1 MRYHRMDV
9 SPKKERRK
17 DYESRSKKRLTQF
30 VNSLFAVVLVVGLLP
45 TWALS
50 NPQQAYAAPADYTVT
65 ATVDGLDGDT
75 LPVLVGGTDFTPGQ
89 PVNADPVYY
98 TDADGNTPLADLA
111 AQKAKQ
117 GLSLKWTDAET
128 GKDFSWTETPINKS
142 YDVEGSWVQTQCTV
156 TVNANDGG
164 KTAKQEVTVPW
175 GKSYASVKGGAPAT
189 PTYTG
194 WQFLGWYTQDGK
206 QYDFNSKVTESVVV
220 EAKWA
225 VADVTVVPTTNP
237 DVDVDQ
243 TLSGTCWIGATW
255 SWHPAQFA
263 LSNFSG
269 KLAGVS
275 ATGYCADRSAAPA
288 SNVQATYS
296 ATLKS
301 VNVETGEV
309 VYDLYVTPPDA
320 TNGKDRNQYGLIGY
334 QHISAQVTLI
344 KNFGGWIE
352 INKASSNPAISDG
365 NDCYD
370 LAGAEY
376 AVYNSSN
383 QAVAKLTTDENGYA
397 KSGLLPAGDYTIK
410 ELKAPKGYALDEEG
424 HQVRVTSGQ
433 TTTSNLVDKPQSDPV
448 GTLLGKYDGE
458 KTYNGEKNLPLGSAS
473 LYGAQ
478 YSVEYYD
485 GYYDSVADAEASGNP
500 TRKWVLQTD
509 EDGYVNLRYAD
520 QSFEVHDA
528 NGNVTA
534 TLPYKVSGDDFY
546 RAANGAISLPLG
558 TAVIKEIKAPK
569 GYNLPKPFGMDQS
582 FVRQITVDGNIDV
595 VHSYNAPE
603 QAEPVFRSD
612 LEFTKA
618 ASDDSHSLA
627 GVPFK
632 ITSKTTG
639 ESHVIVTDE
648 NGKAS
653 TKASWNKHTQDTN
666 GNDWIMSEDVEGIQG
681 FVAKLLDAAKVLD
694 PTCGVWFGQYTDGD
708 ETKITDPD
716 DERGALPYDEYI
728 LEELPCDANTGYQ
741 LIKKDFTVSR
751 DNSFNADNTVNLG
764 TLTDQDVSISTQ
776 AYDKAD
782 GDQEVVAEPDVTV
795 VDKVSCDNLQK
806 GTEYIIN
813 GTLMDKATGKPY
825 VDAAGNEVHGSVTF
839 TAKSQ
844 EQDAYVE
851 FSFDGSNLMDST
863 ELVVFEDLATTE
875 SPDRIL
881 ADHKELSDLGQT
893 VTVKPPVIGTIA
905 TDGIDN
911 DKQVVKDTEMVVTD
925 TVAYYGL
932 TPGKQYTLKGEL
944 MDKAT
949 GAVLKDAAGNPVTA
963 EKQFTP
969 NATAGTVE
977 LQFSFDGSNLKKDQN
992 LVAFEHVLTKD
1003 KEIATHAEINDIPQT
1018 VTVIE
1023 PSIKTT
1029 AKSSQAGHENSD
1041 NVVRD
1046 TTATVKDT
1054 VEYKNLVPGKE
1065 YTLVGKMMDKATGTA
1080 LLKADGTEATGK
1092 ATFTPETANGTATV
1106 EITFDCADLDGHSL
1120 VAFEKLY
1127 RGEITIASHEDIDD
1141 VDQTVKVDTPLV
1153 ETTATSSQ
1161 AGHDGDKNIVRD
1173 TEATLTDTVEY
1184 KGLVTGKEYTFTGT
1198 VIDKVTGK
1206 ALRNADGSEVTASK
1220 TIKAADTYGT
1230 AELEFTL
1237 NCASLDGHE
1246 LVVFEK
1252 IYQDG
1257 KEIGSHEDLNDGD
1270 QTVTVIS
1277 PELATTA
1284 IDGIDGDKNVVKDPE
1299 AEVTDTVEYK
1309 GLVTGKEYKITGT
1322 IMDKATG
1329 NPYIDPSTGKEITCE
1344 TTFTPDDT
1352 YGTVDVKFAF
1362 DASQLDE
1369 NSQLVVFEKISR
1381 NGEEIGGHEDIDD
1394 EAQAVSIVVPEI
1406 HTNAADGLDGDKEVI
1421 ADHKATVVD
1430 TVSYENLVPGKEYKV
1445 SGTLMVKETGEALLD
1460 ADGNP
1465 ITASTTFTPEK
1476 PEGSVD
1482 VVFEFDADLLAG
1494 KKLVAFEKLY
1504 RNQIEITVHEDID
1517 DEDQTTTVV
1526 PPQIGTTATDTA
1538 DGDKHMAADPESS
1551 ITDEIQF
1558 KNLVPGDEYQVAG
1571 ILMDK
1576 ATGLPLLSGEGASAI
1591 SAEDLRKFADDLK
1604 AACGLDSGDVSAIE
1618 IDGKAFGEGHEVKLV
1633 AGKYEWSDDNG
1644 FGQYLEKTDDGWK
1657 LVEFSDSADMSNS
1670 KEIGTY
1676 TDDQVKLTKD
1686 APVLPLSPDYEA
1698 IAKLMQENPDIV
1710 SCLSIEKKTFTP
1722 EEQSG
1727 TVSMDFPINSI
1738 YNEDTD
1744 TVVFEFLFKG
1754 SELIANESDLDN
1766 EGQTV
1771 SIVTPKLST
1780 TATDKTDGDHTLL
1793 PSREATVVDHVEY
1806 TDLIPG
1812 KEYTIEGVLMDKS
1825 TGTELI
1831 VGDGKVTAV
1840 STFVP
1845 NKADGTVDLE
1855 FTFDASELGGKDLV
1869 AFEIAYKDGIQ
1880 IADHQDIDDEA
1891 QTVTVSEPDDN
1902 TFDTPGGDGYSKTG
1916 VDMTLIYA
1924 LIAALVALAGGAGAY
1939 AYRHRKLAAAEGK
1952 TDGESDEE

>member
-1 MRYHRMDV
+1 M
-9 SPKKERRK
+9 KAEA
-17 DYESRSKKRLTQF
+17 KKRLTQF

-65 ATVDGLDGDT
+65 ATVDGLDDDT

-98 TDADGNTPLADLA
+98 TDANGNTPLADLA

-117 GLSLKWTDAET
+117 GLSLKWIDAET

-142 YDVEGSWVQTQCTV
+142 YEVEGTWVQTQCTV

-194 WQFLGWYTQDGK
+194 WQFLGWYTKDGK
-206 QYDFNSKVTESVVV
+206 QYDFNSTVTESVVV

-237 DVDVDQ
+237 DADVDQ

-309 VYDLYVTPPDA
+309 VYDLYITPPDA

-344 KNFGGWIE
+344 KNFGGWVE
-352 INKASSNPAISDG
+352 INKSSSNPAISDG

-397 KSGLLPAGDYTIK
+397 KSGLLPSGEYTVK

-424 HQVRVTSGQ
+424 HQVRITSGQ

-448 GTLLGKYDGE
+448 GALLGKYDGE
-458 KTYNGEKNLPLGSAS
+458 KTYTGEGNLPLGSAK

-478 YSVEYYD
+478 YSIEYYD
-485 GYYDSVADAEASGNP
+485 GYYNTEAEAQASGNP
-500 TRKWVLQTD
+500 TRKWILQTD

-520 QSFEVHDA
+520 QSFDVHDA
-528 NGNVTA
+528 DGNVIA

-558 TAVIKEIKAPK
+558 TAIIKEIKAPQ
-569 GYNLPKPFGMDQS
+569 GYNLPQPFGMDQV
-582 FVRQITVDGNIDV
+582 FVRQITSDGNLDV

-603 QAEPVFRSD
+603 VAEPIMRSD
-612 LEFTKA
+612 VEFTKA

-632 ITSKTTG
+632 ITSKTTT

-666 GNDWIMSEDVEGIQG
+666 GNDWIMSEDAEGIQG

-716 DERGALPYDEYI
+716 DERGALPYDEYT
-728 LEELPCDANTGYQ
+728 LEELPCDANAGYQ

-751 DNSFNADNTVNLG
+751 DNTFNADNTVNLG
-764 TLTDQDVSISTQ
+764 TLTDQDVSITTQ

-795 VDKVSCDNLQK
+795 IDKISCDNLQK

-851 FSFDGSNLMDST
+851 FSFDGSNLTDST
-863 ELVVFEDLATTE
+863 ELVVFEDLATTDN
-875 SPDRIL
+875 PDRIL
-881 ADHKELSDLGQT
+881 ADHKELSDQGQT

-911 DKQVVKDTEMVVTD
+911 DKQVVKDTEMIVTD

-932 TPGKQYTLKGEL
+932 TPGKQYMLKGEL

-977 LQFSFDGSNLKKDQN
+977 IQFTFDGSNLKKDQN

-1018 VTVIE
+1018 VTVIK

-1065 YTLVGKMMDKATGTA
+1065 YTLIGKMMDKATGTT

-1106 EITFDCADLDGHSL
+1106 EITFDCADLDDHSL

-1127 RGEITIASHEDIDD
+1127 RGETTIASHEDIDD

-1206 ALRNADGSEVTASK
+1206 ALLNADGSEVTASK

-1230 AELEFTL
+1230 VELEFTL

-1329 NPYIDPSTGKEITCE
+1329 NPYIDPSTGKEITGE

-1591 SAEDLRKFADDLK
+1591 SAEDLQKFADDLK

-1618 IDGKAFGEGHEVKLV
+1618 IDGKAFGDGHEVKLV

-1644 FGQYLEKTDDGWK
+1644 SGQYLEKTDDGWK

-1686 APVLPLSPDYEA
+1686 TPVLPLNPDYEA
-1698 IAKLMQENPDIV
+1698 IAKAMQENPDIV
-1710 SCLSIEKKTFTP
+1710 SCLSIQKKTFTP

-1738 YNEDTD
+1738 YNEDTE

-1754 SELIANESDLDN
+1754 SELIAHESDIKN
-1766 EGQTV
+1766 KGQTV
-1771 SIVTPKLST
+1771 EIVTPKLST

-1840 STFVP
+1840 ATFVP
-1845 NKADGTVDLE
+1845 NKANGSVDLE

-1869 AFEIAYKDGIQ
+1869 AFEVAYKDGIQ
-1880 IADHQDIDDEA
+1880 IADHQDIDDEG
-1891 QTVTVSEPDDN
+1891 QTVSVSEPDDN
-1902 TFDTPGGDGYSKTG
+1902 TFDTPDGDGYSKTG

>member
-1 MRYHRMDV
+1 M
-9 SPKKERRK
+9 KAEA
-17 DYESRSKKRLTQF
+17 KKRLTQF

-65 ATVDGLDGDT
+65 ATVDGLDDDT

-89 PVNADPVYY
+89 PVNADPVFY
-98 TDADGNTPLADLA
+98 TDANGNTPLADLA

-117 GLSLKWTDAET
+117 GLSLKWIDAET

-142 YDVEGSWVQTQCTV
+142 YEVEGTWVQTQCTV

-237 DVDVDQ
+237 DADVDQ

-309 VYDLYVTPPDA
+309 VYDLYITPPDA

-352 INKASSNPAISDG
+352 VNKSSSNPAISDN

-370 LAGAEY
+370 LEGAEY
-376 AVYNSSN
+376 AVFNQSN
-383 QAVAKLTTDENGYA
+383 QAVAKLTTDANGYA
-397 KSGLLPAGDYTIK
+397 KSGLLPSGEYTVK

-424 HQVRVTSGQ
+424 HQVRITSGQ

-448 GTLLGKYDGE
+448 GALLGKYDGE
-458 KTYNGEKNLPLGSAS
+458 KTYTGEGNLPLGSAK

-478 YSVEYYD
+478 YSIEYYD
-485 GYYDSVADAEASGNP
+485 GYYNTEAEAQASGNP
-500 TRKWVLQTD
+500 ARKWILQTD

-520 QSFEVHDA
+520 QSFDVHDA
-528 NGNVTA
+528 DGNVIA

-558 TAVIKEIKAPK
+558 TAIIKEIKAPQ
-569 GYNLPKPFGMDQS
+569 GYNLPQPFGMDQV
-582 FVRQITVDGNIDV
+582 FVRQITSDGNLDV

-603 QAEPVFRSD
+603 VAEPIMRSD

-632 ITSKTTG
+632 ITSKTTH

-666 GNDWIMSEDVEGIQG
+666 GNDWIMSEDAEGIQG

-716 DERGALPYDEYI
+716 DERGALPYDEYT
-728 LEELPCDANTGYQ
+728 LEELPCDANAGYQ

-751 DNSFNADNTVNLG
+751 DNTFNADNTVNLG

-813 GTLMDKATGKPY
+813 GTLMDKTTGKPY
-825 VDAAGNEVHGSVTF
+825 VDAAGNEVRGSVTF

-851 FSFDGSNLMDST
+851 FTFDGSNLTDST

-875 SPDRIL
+875 NPDRIL
-881 ADHKELSDLGQT
+881 ADHKELSDQGQT

-911 DKQVVKDTEMVVTD
+911 DKQVAKDTEMVVTD

-949 GAVLKDAAGNPVTA
+949 GTVLKDAAGNPVTA

-977 LQFSFDGSNLKKDQN
+977 IQFTFDGSNLKKDQN

-1003 KEIATHAEINDIPQT
+1003 KEIATHAEIDDIPQT

-1029 AKSSQAGHENSD
+1029 AKSSQAGHEGD
-1041 NVVRD
+1041 KNVVRD

-1065 YTLVGKMMDKATGTA
+1065 YTLICKMMDKATGTA
-1080 LLKADGTEATGK
+1080 LLKADGSEATGK
-1092 ATFTPETANGTATV
+1092 ATFTPESSNGTATV

-1127 RGEITIASHEDIDD
+1127 RGETTIASHEDIDD

-1206 ALRNADGSEVTASK
+1206 ALLNADGSEVTASK

-1230 AELEFTL
+1230 VELEFTL

-1329 NPYIDPSTGKEITCE
+1329 NPYIDPSTGKEITGE

-1352 YGTVDVKFAF
+1352 YGTVDVKFAL

-1430 TVSYENLVPGKEYKV
+1430 TVSYNNLVPGKEYKV

-1460 ADGNP
+1460 VDGNP
-1465 ITASTTFTPEK
+1465 VTASTTFTPEK
-1476 PEGSVD
+1476 PKGSVD

-1504 RNQIEITVHEDID
+1504 RNQIEITVHENIN

-1551 ITDEIQF
+1551 ITDEIQY

-1576 ATGLPLLSGEGASAI
+1576 ATGLPLLSGEGASTI
-1591 SAEDLRKFADDLK
+1591 SAEDLQKFADDLK

-1618 IDGKAFGEGHEVKLV
+1618 IDGKAFGDGHEVKLV

-1644 FGQYLEKTDDGWK
+1644 SGQYLEKTDDGWK

-1686 APVLPLSPDYEA
+1686 TPVLPLNPDYEA
-1698 IAKLMQENPDIV
+1698 IAKVMQENPDIV
-1710 SCLSIEKKTFTP
+1710 SCLSIQKKTFTP
-1722 EEQSG
+1722 KEQSG

-1738 YNEDTD
+1738 YNEDTE

-1754 SELIANESDLDN
+1754 SELIANESDIQN

-1771 SIVTPKLST
+1771 EIVTPKLST

-1812 KEYTIEGVLMDKS
+1812 KEYTIEGVLMDKA

-1840 STFVP
+1840 ATFVP
-1845 NKADGTVDLE
+1845 NKANGSVDLE

-1869 AFEIAYKDGIQ
+1869 AFEVAYKDGIQ
-1880 IADHQDIDDEA
+1880 IADHQDIDDEG
-1891 QTVTVSEPDDN
+1891 QTVSVSPVVDN
-1902 TFDTPGGDGYSKTG
+1902 GQDTPGDGYSKTG
-1916 VDMTLIYA
+1916 VDMALVYA

-1939 AYRHRKLAAAEGK
+1939 ALRQRKLAAAEGK
-1952 TDGESDEE
+1952 EEDGSDKE

>member
-1 MRYHRMDV
+1 M
-9 SPKKERRK
+9 KAEA
-17 DYESRSKKRLTQF
+17 KKRLTQF

-65 ATVDGLDGDT
+65 ATVDGLDDDT

-89 PVNADPVYY
+89 PVIVDPVYY
-98 TDADGNTPLADLA
+98 TDANGNTPLADLA

-117 GLSLKWTDAET
+117 GLSLKWIDAET

-142 YDVEGSWVQTQCTV
+142 YEVEGTWVQTQCTV

-194 WQFLGWYTQDGK
+194 WQFLGWYTKDGN
-206 QYDFNSKVTESVVV
+206 QYDFNSTVTESVVV

-237 DVDVDQ
+237 DADVDQ

-275 ATGYCADRSAAPA
+275 ATGYCADRSAASA

-309 VYDLYVTPPDA
+309 VYDLYITPPDA

-344 KNFGGWIE
+344 KNFGGWVE
-352 INKASSNPAISDG
+352 INKSSSNPAISDG

-397 KSGLLPAGDYTIK
+397 KSGLLPSGEYTVK

-424 HQVRVTSGQ
+424 HQVRITSGQ

-448 GTLLGKYDGE
+448 GALLGKYDGE
-458 KTYNGEKNLPLGSAS
+458 KTYTGEGNLPLGSAK

-478 YSVEYYD
+478 YSIEYYD
-485 GYYDSVADAEASGNP
+485 GYYNTEAEAQASGNP
-500 TRKWVLQTD
+500 TRKWILQTD

-520 QSFEVHDA
+520 QSFDVHDA
-528 NGNVTA
+528 DGNVIA

-558 TAVIKEIKAPK
+558 TAIIKEIKAPQ
-569 GYNLPKPFGMDQS
+569 GYNLPQPFGMDQV
-582 FVRQITVDGNIDV
+582 FVRQITSDGNLDV

-603 QAEPVFRSD
+603 VAEPIMRSD
-612 LEFTKA
+612 VEFTKA

-632 ITSKTTG
+632 ITSKTTT

-666 GNDWIMSEDVEGIQG
+666 GNDWIMSEDAEGIQG

-716 DERGALPYDEYI
+716 DERGALPYDEYT
-728 LEELPCDANTGYQ
+728 LEELPCDANAGYQ

-751 DNSFNADNTVNLG
+751 DNTFNADNTVNLG
-764 TLTDQDVSISTQ
+764 TLTDQDVSITTQ

-795 VDKVSCDNLQK
+795 IDKISCDNLQK

-851 FSFDGSNLMDST
+851 FSFDGSNLTDST
-863 ELVVFEDLATTE
+863 ELVVFEDLATTDN
-875 SPDRIL
+875 PDRIL
-881 ADHKELSDLGQT
+881 ADHKELSDQGQT

-911 DKQVVKDTEMVVTD
+911 DKQVVKDTEMIVTD

-932 TPGKQYTLKGEL
+932 TPGKQYMLKGEL

-977 LQFSFDGSNLKKDQN
+977 IQFTFDGSNLKKDQN

-1018 VTVIE
+1018 VTVIK

-1065 YTLVGKMMDKATGTA
+1065 YTLIGKMMDKATGTT

-1106 EITFDCADLDGHSL
+1106 EITFDCADLDDHSL

-1127 RGEITIASHEDIDD
+1127 RGETTIASHEDIDD

-1206 ALRNADGSEVTASK
+1206 ALLNADGSEVTASK

-1230 AELEFTL
+1230 VELEFTL

-1329 NPYIDPSTGKEITCE
+1329 NPYIDPSTGKEITGE

-1591 SAEDLRKFADDLK
+1591 SAEDLQKFADDLK

-1618 IDGKAFGEGHEVKLV
+1618 IDGKAFGDGHEVKLV

-1644 FGQYLEKTDDGWK
+1644 SGQYLEKTDDGWK

-1686 APVLPLSPDYEA
+1686 TPVLPLNPDYEA
-1698 IAKLMQENPDIV
+1698 IAKAMQENPDIV
-1710 SCLSIEKKTFTP
+1710 SCLSIQKKTFTP

-1738 YNEDTD
+1738 YNEDTE

-1754 SELIANESDLDN
+1754 SELIAHESDIKN
-1766 EGQTV
+1766 KGQTV
-1771 SIVTPKLST
+1771 EIVTPKLST

-1840 STFVP
+1840 ATFVP
-1845 NKADGTVDLE
+1845 NKANGSVDLE

-1869 AFEIAYKDGIQ
+1869 AFEVAYKDGIQ
-1880 IADHQDIDDEA
+1880 IADHQDIDDEG
-1891 QTVTVSEPDDN
+1891 QTVSVSEPDDN
-1902 TFDTPGGDGYSKTG
+1902 TFDTPDGDGYSKTG

-1939 AYRHRKLAAAEGK
+1939 AYRHRKLAAVDGK

>member
-1 MRYHRMDV
+1 MKAEA
-9 SPKKERRK
+9 KKH
-17 DYESRSKKRLTQF
+17 LTQF

-65 ATVDGLDGDT
+65 ATVDGLDDDT

-98 TDADGNTPLADLA
+98 TDANGNTPLADLA
-111 AQKAKQ
+111 ARKAKQ
-117 GLSLKWTDAET
+117 GLSLKWIDAET

-142 YDVEGSWVQTQCTV
+142 YEVEGTWVQTQCTV

-194 WQFLGWYTQDGK
+194 WQFLGWYTKDGQ
-206 QYDFNSKVTESVVV
+206 QYNFNSAVKESVVV

-225 VADVTVVPTTNP
+225 VADVTIVPTTNP
-237 DVDVDQ
+237 DADVDR

-275 ATGYCADRSAAPA
+275 ATGYCADRSAAQPT
-288 SNVQATYS
+288 NVRANYT
-296 ATLKS
+296 ATLNS

-309 VYDLYVTPPDA
+309 VYDVYITPPGVTD
-320 TNGKDRNQYGLIGY
+320 GHSRNQFGLIGY
-334 QHISAQVTLI
+334 QHVSAQVTLI
-344 KNFGGWIE
+344 KNFGGWVE
-352 INKASSNPAISDG
+352 INKSSANTGITDG
-365 NDCYD
+365 NGCYS
-370 LAGAEY
+370 LEGAEY
-376 AVYNSSN
+376 AVYNADN
-383 QAVAKLTTDENGYA
+383 QAVDKLTTDANGYA
-397 KSGLLPAGDYTIK
+397 KSKLLPSGTYTVK
-410 ELKAPKGYALDEEG
+410 ELKAPNGYALDEDSHGIEIK
-424 HQVRVTSGQ
+424 SGQ
-433 TTTSNLVDKPQSDPV
+433 TTTANLKDQPQNDPV

-485 GYYDSVADAEASGNP
+485 GYYDSVADAEASGDP
-500 TRKWVLQTD
+500 SRKWVMQTD
-509 EDGYVNLRYAD
+509 EDGYVNLAD
-520 QSFEVHDA
+520 GDDTFDVHDA
-528 NGNVTA
+528 DGNVTA

-546 RAANGAISLPLG
+546 RSSDGIITLPLG
-558 TAVIKEIKAPK
+558 TIVIKEIKAPK
-569 GYNLPKPFGMDQS
+569 GYNLPQPFGMDQTY
-582 FVRQITVDGNIDV
+582 VRKITSDTSITEAVK
-595 VHSYNAPE
+595 SYNAPE

-618 ASDDSHSLA
+618 ASDDAHSLA
-627 GVPFK
+627 NVPFK

-653 TKASWNKHTQDTN
+653 TKASWNKHTENTN
-666 GNDWIMSEDVEGIQG
+666 GNDWVMTENADGVQG
-681 FVAKLLDAAKVLD
+681 FIAKLLDTGKTLD
-694 PTCGVWFGQYTDGD
+694 STSGVWFGQYQDGD

-716 DERGALPYDEYI
+716 DERGALPYDEYT
-728 LEELPCDANTGYQ
+728 LEELPCAANDGYQ

-751 DNSFNADNTVNLG
+751 DNTFNADNTINLG
-764 TLTDQDVSISTQ
+764 TLTDQDISISTQ
-776 AYDKAD
+776 ASDKAD
-782 GDQEVVAEPDVTV
+782 GDQEVVAEPDVTI

-813 GTLMDKATGKPY
+813 GTLMDKATGKAY
-825 VDAAGNEVHGSVTF
+825 VDASGNEIHGSTTF

-844 EQDAYVE
+844 EQDVFVE
-851 FSFDGSNLMDST
+851 FNFDGSNLTDST
-863 ELVVFEDLATTE
+863 DLVVFETIAATE
-875 SPDRIL
+875 APDRIL
-881 ADHKELSDLGQT
+881 DTHEDLDDHGQT
-893 VTVKPPVIGTIA
+893 ITVKPPAIGTIA
-905 TDGIDN
+905 TDGVDN
-911 DKQVVKDTEMVVTD
+911 DKDVVKDTQVTVKD
-925 TVAYYGL
+925 TVAYVGL
-932 TPGKQYTLKGEL
+932 TVGKEYTLKGEL

-949 GAVLKDAAGNPVTA
+949 GTVITDAEGNPVTA
-963 EKQFTP
+963 ETKFTP
-969 NATAGTVE
+969 NTTAGTVDIE
-977 LQFSFDGSNLKKDQN
+977 FNFDGSNLKDGDT
-992 LVAFEHVLTKD
+992 LVAFEHVVYKD
-1003 KEIATHAEINDIPQT
+1003 KQ
-1018 VTVIE
+1018 
-1023 PSIKTT
+1023 
-1029 AKSSQAGHENSD
+1029 
-1041 NVVRD
+1041 
-1046 TTATVKDT
+1046 
-1054 VEYKNLVPGKE
+1054 
-1065 YTLVGKMMDKATGTA
+1065 
-1080 LLKADGTEATGK
+1080 
-1092 ATFTPETANGTATV
+1092 
-1106 EITFDCADLDGHSL
+1106 
-1120 VAFEKLY
+1120 
-1127 RGEITIASHEDIDD
+1127 IASHTEIGDIAQS
-1141 VDQTVKVDTPLV
+1141 VTVSEPKLG
-1153 ETTATSSQ
+1153 TTAVD
-1161 AGHDGDKNIVRD
+1161 AVDGDKNIVKD
-1173 TEATLTDTVEY
+1173 PEASVVDTVEY
-1184 KGLVTGKEYTFTGT
+1184 SGLVPGREYTVSGT
-1198 VIDKVTGK
+1198 
-1206 ALRNADGSEVTASK
+1206 L
-1220 TIKAADTYGT
+1220 
-1230 AELEFTL
+1230 
-1237 NCASLDGHE
+1237 
-1246 LVVFEK
+1246 
-1252 IYQDG
+1252 
-1257 KEIGSHEDLNDGD
+1257 
-1270 QTVTVIS
+1270 
-1277 PELATTA
+1277 
-1284 IDGIDGDKNVVKDPE
+1284 
-1299 AEVTDTVEYK
+1299 
-1309 GLVTGKEYKITGT
+1309 
-1322 IMDKATG
+1322 MDKATG
-1329 NPYIDPSTGKEITCE
+1329 KAYIDPTTGKEVTGS
-1344 TTFTPDDT
+1344 TTFTPKDT
-1352 YGTVDVKFAF
+1352 YGTIDVKFSF
-1362 DASQLDE
+1362 DASQLEQDA
-1369 NSQLVVFEKISR
+1369 QLVVFESLQREGK
-1381 NGEEIGGHEDIDD
+1381 EVGGHKEIDD
-1394 EAQAVSIVVPEI
+1394 EAQAVTVIVPEV
-1406 HTNAADGLDGDKEVI
+1406 HTTATDGLDGDKEVP

-1430 TVSYENLVPGKEYKV
+1430 AVQYKDLVPGKEYTV

-1465 ITASTTFTPEK
+1465 VTGSTTFTPEK
-1476 PEGSVD
+1476 SEGSVD

-1494 KKLVAFEKLY
+1494 KKLVAFEKLL
-1504 RNQIEITVHEDID
+1504 RNDIEITFHEDID
-1517 DEDQTTTVV
+1517 DEDQTVEVV
-1526 PPQIGTTATDTA
+1526 PPEVGTTATDTA
-1538 DGDKHMAADPESS
+1538 DGDKHMSADPESS
-1551 ITDEIQF
+1551 ITDEIAY
-1558 KNLVPGDEYQVAG
+1558 KNLIPGDEYQVAG

-1604 AACGLDSGDVSAIE
+1604 AACGLGSGDVSAIE

-1644 FGQYLEKTDDGWK
+1644 SGQYLEKTDDGWK

-1686 APVLPLSPDYEA
+1686 TPVLPLSPDYEA
-1698 IAKLMQENPDIV
+1698 IAKVMQENPDIV
-1710 SCLSIEKKTFTP
+1710 SCLSIQKKTFTP

-1738 YNEDTD
+1738 YNEDTE

-1754 SELIANESDLDN
+1754 SELIANESDLGN

-1939 AYRHRKLAAAEGK
+1939 AYRHRKLAEAEGK
-1952 TDGESDEE
+1952 TDGEYDEE

>member
-1 MRYHRMDV
+1 M
-9 SPKKERRK
+9 KAEA
-17 DYESRSKKRLTQF
+17 KKRLTQF

-65 ATVDGLDGDT
+65 ATVDGLADDT

-98 TDADGNTPLADLA
+98 TDANGNTPLADLA

-117 GLSLKWTDAET
+117 GLSLKWIDAET

-142 YDVEGSWVQTQCTV
+142 YEVEGTWVQTQCTV

-194 WQFLGWYTQDGK
+194 WQFLGWYTEDGK
-206 QYDFNSKVTESVVV
+206 QYDFNSTVTESVVV

-237 DVDVDQ
+237 DADVDQ

-309 VYDLYVTPPDA
+309 VYDLYITPPDA

-344 KNFGGWIE
+344 KNFGGWVE
-352 INKASSNPAISDG
+352 INKSSSNPAISDG

-397 KSGLLPAGDYTIK
+397 KSGLLPSGEYTVK

-424 HQVRVTSGQ
+424 HQVRITSGQ

-448 GTLLGKYDGE
+448 GALLGKYDGE
-458 KTYNGEKNLPLGSAS
+458 KTYTGEGNLPLGSAK

-478 YSVEYYD
+478 YSIEYYD
-485 GYYDSVADAEASGNP
+485 GYYNTEAEAQASGNP
-500 TRKWVLQTD
+500 TRKWILQTD

-520 QSFEVHDA
+520 QSFDVHDA
-528 NGNVTA
+528 DGNVIA

-558 TAVIKEIKAPK
+558 TAIIKEIKAPQ
-569 GYNLPKPFGMDQS
+569 GYNLPQPFGMDQV
-582 FVRQITVDGNIDV
+582 FVRQITSDGNLDV

-603 QAEPVFRSD
+603 VAEPIMRSD
-612 LEFTKA
+612 VEFTKA

-632 ITSKTTG
+632 ITSKTTH

-666 GNDWIMSEDVEGIQG
+666 GNDWIMSEDTEGIQG

-716 DERGALPYDEYI
+716 DERGALPYDEYT
-728 LEELPCDANTGYQ
+728 LEELPCDANAGYQ

-751 DNSFNADNTVNLG
+751 DNTFNADNTVNLG
-764 TLTDQDVSISTQ
+764 TLTNQDVSISTQ

-795 VDKVSCDNLQK
+795 VDKVSCDNIQK

-851 FSFDGSNLMDST
+851 FSFDGSNLTDST
-863 ELVVFEDLATTE
+863 ELVVFEDLATTDN
-875 SPDRIL
+875 PDRIL
-881 ADHKELSDLGQT
+881 ADHKELSDQGQT

-963 EKQFTP
+963 EKQFIP

-977 LQFSFDGSNLKKDQN
+977 IQFTFNGSNLKKDQS
-992 LVAFEHVLTKD
+992 LVAFEHVLTKG
-1003 KEIATHAEINDIPQT
+1003 KEIATHAEITDIPQT

-1029 AKSSQAGHENSD
+1029 AKSSQAGHEGD
-1041 NVVRD
+1041 KNVVRD

-1065 YTLVGKMMDKATGTA
+1065 YTLIGKMMDKATGNA
-1080 LLKADGTEATGK
+1080 LLKADGSEVTGK
-1092 ATFTPETANGTATV
+1092 ATFTPESSNGTATV

-1127 RGEITIASHEDIDD
+1127 RGETTIASHEDIDD

-1184 KGLVTGKEYTFTGT
+1184 KGLVTGKEYTFIGT

-1206 ALRNADGSEVTASK
+1206 ALLNADGSEVTASK

-1230 AELEFTL
+1230 IELEFTL

-1329 NPYIDPSTGKEITCE
+1329 NPYIDPSTGKEITGE

-1421 ADHKATVVD
+1421 ADHKASVVD
-1430 TVSYENLVPGKEYKV
+1430 TVSYDNLVPGKEYKV

-1460 ADGNP
+1460 VDGNP
-1465 ITASTTFTPEK
+1465 VTASTTFTPEK
-1476 PEGSVD
+1476 PKGSVD

-1517 DEDQTTTVV
+1517 DENQTTTVV

-1551 ITDEIQF
+1551 ITDEIQY

-1591 SAEDLRKFADDLK
+1591 SAEDLQKFADDLK

-1618 IDGKAFGEGHEVKLV
+1618 IDGKAFGDGHEVKLV

-1644 FGQYLEKTDDGWK
+1644 SGQYLEKTDDGWK

-1686 APVLPLSPDYEA
+1686 TPVLPLSPDYEA
-1698 IAKLMQENPDIV
+1698 IAKVMQENPDIV
-1710 SCLSIEKKTFTP
+1710 SCLSIQKKTFTP

-1738 YNEDTD
+1738 YNEDTE

-1754 SELIANESDLDN
+1754 SELIAHESDIQN

-1771 SIVTPKLST
+1771 EIVTPKLST

-1840 STFVP
+1840 ATFVP

-1869 AFEIAYKDGIQ
+1869 AFEVAYKDGIQ
-1880 IADHQDIDDEA
+1880 IADHQDIDDEG
-1891 QTVTVSEPDDN
+1891 QTVSVSEPDDN
-1902 TFDTPGGDGYSKTG
+1902 TFDTPNGDGYSKTG

-1924 LIAALVALAGGAGAY
+1924 LIAALVALAGGAGVY
-1939 AYRHRKLAAAEGK
+1939 AYRHRKLAAVEGK

>member
-1 MRYHRMDV
+1 M
-9 SPKKERRK
+9 KAET
-17 DYESRSKKRLTQF
+17 KKRLTQF

-65 ATVDGLDGDT
+65 ATVDGLDDDT

-98 TDADGNTPLADLA
+98 TDANGNTPLADLA

-117 GLSLKWTDAET
+117 GLSLKWIDAET

-142 YDVEGSWVQTQCTV
+142 YEVEGTWVQTQCTV

-194 WQFLGWYTQDGK
+194 WQFLGWYTEDGK

-237 DVDVDQ
+237 DADVDQ

-309 VYDLYVTPPDA
+309 VYDLYITPPDA

-352 INKASSNPAISDG
+352 VNKSSSNPAISDN

-376 AVYNSSN
+376 AVFNQSN
-383 QAVAKLTTDENGYA
+383 QAVAKLTTDANGYA
-397 KSGLLPAGDYTIK
+397 KSGLLPSGEYTVK

-424 HQVRVTSGQ
+424 HQVRITSGQ
-433 TTTSNLVDKPQSDPV
+433 TTTSNLVDKPKSDPV
-448 GTLLGKYDGE
+448 GALLGKYDGE
-458 KTYNGEKNLPLGSAS
+458 KTYTGEGNLPLGSAK

-478 YSVEYYD
+478 YSIEYYD
-485 GYYDSVADAEASGNP
+485 GYYNTEAEAQASGNP
-500 TRKWVLQTD
+500 TRKWILQTD

-520 QSFEVHDA
+520 QSFDVHDA
-528 NGNVTA
+528 DGNVIA

-558 TAVIKEIKAPK
+558 TAIIKEIKAPQ
-569 GYNLPKPFGMDQS
+569 GYNLPQPFGMDQV
-582 FVRQITVDGNIDV
+582 FVRQITSDGNLDV

-603 QAEPVFRSD
+603 VAEPIMRSD

-632 ITSKTTG
+632 ITSKTTH

-666 GNDWIMSEDVEGIQG
+666 GNDWVMTENTDGVQG
-681 FVAKLLDAAKVLD
+681 FIAKLLDTGKALD
-694 PTCGVWFGQYTDGD
+694 STSGVWFGQYQDGD
-708 ETKITDPD
+708 ETKITNPD
-716 DERGALPYDEYI
+716 DERGALPYDEYT
-728 LEELPCDANTGYQ
+728 LEELPCAANDGYQ
-741 LIKKDFTVSR
+741 LIRKDFTVSR
-751 DNSFNADNTVNLG
+751 DNTFNADNTVNLG

-825 VDAAGNEVHGSVTF
+825 VDAADNEVHGSVTF

-851 FSFDGSNLMDST
+851 FTFDGSNLTDST

-875 SPDRIL
+875 NPDRIL
-881 ADHKELSDLGQT
+881 ADHKELSDQGQT

-911 DKQVVKDTEMVVTD
+911 DKQVAKDTEMVVTD

-977 LQFSFDGSNLKKDQN
+977 IQFTFDGSNLKKDQN

-1029 AKSSQAGHENSD
+1029 AKSSQAGHEGD
-1041 NVVRD
+1041 KNVVRD

-1065 YTLVGKMMDKATGTA
+1065 YTLIGKMMDKATGNA
-1080 LLKADGTEATGK
+1080 LFKADGSEVTGK
-1092 ATFTPETANGTATV
+1092 ATFTPESSNGTATV

-1127 RGEITIASHEDIDD
+1127 RGETTIASHEDIDD

-1206 ALRNADGSEVTASK
+1206 ALLNADGSEVTASK

-1230 AELEFTL
+1230 VELEFTL

-1329 NPYIDPSTGKEITCE
+1329 NPYIDPSTGKEITGE

-1430 TVSYENLVPGKEYKV
+1430 TVSYDNLVSGKEYKV

-1465 ITASTTFTPEK
+1465 VTASTTFTPEK
-1476 PEGSVD
+1476 PKGSVD

-1551 ITDEIQF
+1551 ITDEIQY

-1576 ATGLPLLSGEGASAI
+1576 DTGLPLLSGEGASAI
-1591 SAEDLRKFADDLK
+1591 SAEDLQKFADDLK

-1633 AGKYEWSDDNG
+1633 DGKYEWSDDNG
-1644 FGQYLEKTDDGWK
+1644 SGQYLEKTDDGWK

-1686 APVLPLSPDYEA
+1686 TPVLPLNPDYEA
-1698 IAKLMQENPDIV
+1698 IAKVMQENPDIV
-1710 SCLSIEKKTFTP
+1710 SCLSIQKKTFTP

-1738 YNEDTD
+1738 YNEDTE

-1754 SELIANESDLDN
+1754 SELIAHESDIKN

-1771 SIVTPKLST
+1771 EIVTPKLST

-1812 KEYTIEGVLMDKS
+1812 NEYTIEGVLMDKS

-1840 STFVP
+1840 ATFVP
-1845 NKADGTVDLE
+1845 NKANGSVDIE

-1869 AFEIAYKDGIQ
+1869 AFEVAYKDGIQ

-1902 TFDTPGGDGYSKTG
+1902 TFDTPDGDGYSKTG

-1924 LIAALVALAGGAGAY
+1924 LIAALVALAGGAGVY
-1939 AYRHRKLAAAEGK
+1939 AYRHRKLAAAEGR

>member
-1 MRYHRMDV
+1 M
-9 SPKKERRK
+9 KAEA
-17 DYESRSKKRLTQF
+17 KKRLTQF

-65 ATVDGLDGDT
+65 ATVDGLDDDT

-98 TDADGNTPLADLA
+98 TDANGNTPLADLA

-117 GLSLKWTDAET
+117 GLSLKWIDAET

-142 YDVEGSWVQTQCTV
+142 YEVEGTWVQTQCTV

-194 WQFLGWYTQDGK
+194 WQFLGWYTKDGK
-206 QYDFNSKVTESVVV
+206 QYDFNSTVTESVVV

-237 DVDVDQ
+237 DADVDQ

-309 VYDLYVTPPDA
+309 VYDLYITPPDA

-344 KNFGGWIE
+344 KNFGGWVE
-352 INKASSNPAISDG
+352 INKSSSNPAISDG

-397 KSGLLPAGDYTIK
+397 KSGLLPSGEYTVK

-424 HQVRVTSGQ
+424 HQVRITSGQ

-448 GTLLGKYDGE
+448 GALLGKYDGE
-458 KTYNGEKNLPLGSAS
+458 KTYTGEGNLPLGSAK

-478 YSVEYYD
+478 YSIEYYD
-485 GYYDSVADAEASGNP
+485 GYYNTEAEAQASGNP
-500 TRKWVLQTD
+500 TRKWILQTD

-520 QSFEVHDA
+520 QSFDVHDA
-528 NGNVTA
+528 DGNVIA

-558 TAVIKEIKAPK
+558 TAIIKEIKAPQ
-569 GYNLPKPFGMDQS
+569 GYNLPQPFGMDQL
-582 FVRQITVDGNIDV
+582 FVRQITSDGNLDV

-603 QAEPVFRSD
+603 VAEPIMRSD
-612 LEFTKA
+612 VEFTKA

-632 ITSKTTG
+632 ITSKTTT

-666 GNDWIMSEDVEGIQG
+666 GNDWIMSEDAEGIQG

-716 DERGALPYDEYI
+716 DERGALPYDEYT
-728 LEELPCDANTGYQ
+728 LEELPCDANAGYQ

-751 DNSFNADNTVNLG
+751 DNTFNADNTVNLG
-764 TLTDQDVSISTQ
+764 TLTDQDVSITTQ

-795 VDKVSCDNLQK
+795 IDKISCDNLQK

-851 FSFDGSNLMDST
+851 FSFDGSNLTDST
-863 ELVVFEDLATTE
+863 ELVVFEDLATTDN
-875 SPDRIL
+875 PDRIL
-881 ADHKELSDLGQT
+881 ADHKELSDQGQT

-911 DKQVVKDTEMVVTD
+911 DKQVVKDTEMIVTD

-932 TPGKQYTLKGEL
+932 TPGKQYMLKGEL

-977 LQFSFDGSNLKKDQN
+977 IQFTFDGSNLKKDQN

-1018 VTVIE
+1018 VTVIK

-1065 YTLVGKMMDKATGTA
+1065 YTLIGKMMDKATGTT

-1106 EITFDCADLDGHSL
+1106 EITFDCADLDDHSL

-1127 RGEITIASHEDIDD
+1127 RGETTIASHEDIDD

-1206 ALRNADGSEVTASK
+1206 ALLNADGSEVTASK

-1230 AELEFTL
+1230 VELEFTL

-1329 NPYIDPSTGKEITCE
+1329 NPYIDPSTGKEITGE

-1591 SAEDLRKFADDLK
+1591 SAEDLQKFADDLK

-1618 IDGKAFGEGHEVKLV
+1618 IDGKAFGDGHEVKLV

-1644 FGQYLEKTDDGWK
+1644 SGQYLEKTDDGWK

-1686 APVLPLSPDYEA
+1686 TPVLPLNPDYEA
-1698 IAKLMQENPDIV
+1698 IAKAMQENPDIV
-1710 SCLSIEKKTFTP
+1710 SCLSIQKKTFTP

-1738 YNEDTD
+1738 YNEDTE

-1754 SELIANESDLDN
+1754 SELIAHESDIKN
-1766 EGQTV
+1766 KGQTV
-1771 SIVTPKLST
+1771 EIVTPKLST

-1840 STFVP
+1840 ATFVP
-1845 NKADGTVDLE
+1845 NKANGSVDLE

-1869 AFEIAYKDGIQ
+1869 AFEVAYKDGIQ
-1880 IADHQDIDDEA
+1880 IADHQDIDDEG
-1891 QTVTVSEPDDN
+1891 QTVSVSEPDDN
-1902 TFDTPGGDGYSKTG
+1902 TFDTPDGDGYSKTG

>member
-1 MRYHRMDV
+1 M
-9 SPKKERRK
+9 
-17 DYESRSKKRLTQF
+17 
-30 VNSLFAVVLVVGLLP
+30 
-45 TWALS
+45 
-50 NPQQAYAAPADYTVT
+50 
-65 ATVDGLDGDT
+65 
-75 LPVLVGGTDFTPGQ
+75 
-89 PVNADPVYY
+89 
-98 TDADGNTPLADLA
+98 
-111 AQKAKQ
+111 
-117 GLSLKWTDAET
+117 
-128 GKDFSWTETPINKS
+128 
-142 YDVEGSWVQTQCTV
+142 
-156 TVNANDGG
+156 
-164 KTAKQEVTVPW
+164 
-175 GKSYASVKGGAPAT
+175 
-189 PTYTG
+189 
-194 WQFLGWYTQDGK
+194 
-206 QYDFNSKVTESVVV
+206 
-220 EAKWA
+220 
-225 VADVTVVPTTNP
+225 
-237 DVDVDQ
+237 
-243 TLSGTCWIGATW
+243 
-255 SWHPAQFA
+255 
-263 LSNFSG
+263 
-269 KLAGVS
+269 
-275 ATGYCADRSAAPA
+275 
-288 SNVQATYS
+288 
-296 ATLKS
+296 
-301 VNVETGEV
+301 
-309 VYDLYVTPPDA
+309 
-320 TNGKDRNQYGLIGY
+320 
-334 QHISAQVTLI
+334 
-344 KNFGGWIE
+344 
-352 INKASSNPAISDG
+352 
-365 NDCYD
+365 
-370 LAGAEY
+370 
-376 AVYNSSN
+376 
-383 QAVAKLTTDENGYA
+383 
-397 KSGLLPAGDYTIK
+397 
-410 ELKAPKGYALDEEG
+410 
-424 HQVRVTSGQ
+424 
-433 TTTSNLVDKPQSDPV
+433 
-448 GTLLGKYDGE
+448 
-458 KTYNGEKNLPLGSAS
+458 
-473 LYGAQ
+473 
-478 YSVEYYD
+478 
-485 GYYDSVADAEASGNP
+485 
-500 TRKWVLQTD
+500 
-509 EDGYVNLRYAD
+509 
-520 QSFEVHDA
+520 
-528 NGNVTA
+528 
-534 TLPYKVSGDDFY
+534 
-546 RAANGAISLPLG
+546 
-558 TAVIKEIKAPK
+558 
-569 GYNLPKPFGMDQS
+569 
-582 FVRQITVDGNIDV
+582 
-595 VHSYNAPE
+595 
-603 QAEPVFRSD
+603 RSD
-612 LEFTKA
+612 VEFTKA

-632 ITSKTTG
+632 ITSKTTT

-666 GNDWIMSEDVEGIQG
+666 GNDWIMSEDAEGIQG

-716 DERGALPYDEYI
+716 DERGALPYDEYT
-728 LEELPCDANTGYQ
+728 LEELPCDANAGYQ

-751 DNSFNADNTVNLG
+751 DNTFNADNTVNLG
-764 TLTDQDVSISTQ
+764 TLTDQDVSITTQ

-795 VDKVSCDNLQK
+795 IDKISCDNLQK

-851 FSFDGSNLMDST
+851 FSFDGSNLTDST
-863 ELVVFEDLATTE
+863 ELVVFEDLATTDN
-875 SPDRIL
+875 PDRIL
-881 ADHKELSDLGQT
+881 ADHKELSDQGQT

-911 DKQVVKDTEMVVTD
+911 DKQVVKDTEMIVTD

-932 TPGKQYTLKGEL
+932 TPGKQYMLKGEL

-977 LQFSFDGSNLKKDQN
+977 IQFTFDGSNLKKDQN

-1018 VTVIE
+1018 VTVI
-1023 PSIKTT
+1023 
-1029 AKSSQAGHENSD
+1029 
-1041 NVVRD
+1041 
-1046 TTATVKDT
+1046 
-1054 VEYKNLVPGKE
+1054 
-1065 YTLVGKMMDKATGTA
+1065 
-1080 LLKADGTEATGK
+1080 
-1092 ATFTPETANGTATV
+1092 
-1106 EITFDCADLDGHSL
+1106 
-1120 VAFEKLY
+1120 
-1127 RGEITIASHEDIDD
+1127 
-1141 VDQTVKVDTPLV
+1141 
-1153 ETTATSSQ
+1153 
-1161 AGHDGDKNIVRD
+1161 
-1173 TEATLTDTVEY
+1173 
-1184 KGLVTGKEYTFTGT
+1184 
-1198 VIDKVTGK
+1198 
-1206 ALRNADGSEVTASK
+1206 
-1220 TIKAADTYGT
+1220 
-1230 AELEFTL
+1230 
-1237 NCASLDGHE
+1237 
-1246 LVVFEK
+1246 
-1252 IYQDG
+1252 
-1257 KEIGSHEDLNDGD
+1257 
-1270 QTVTVIS
+1270 S

-1284 IDGIDGDKNVVKDPE
+1284 I
-1299 AEVTDTVEYK
+1299 
-1309 GLVTGKEYKITGT
+1309 
-1322 IMDKATG
+1322 
-1329 NPYIDPSTGKEITCE
+1329 
-1344 TTFTPDDT
+1344 
-1352 YGTVDVKFAF
+1352 
-1362 DASQLDE
+1362 
-1369 NSQLVVFEKISR
+1369 
-1381 NGEEIGGHEDIDD
+1381 
-1394 EAQAVSIVVPEI
+1394 
-1406 HTNAADGLDGDKEVI
+1406 DGLDGDKEVI
-1421 ADHKATVVD
+1421 ADHKASVVD
-1430 TVSYENLVPGKEYKV
+1430 TVSYDNLVPGKEYKV

-1460 ADGNP
+1460 VDGNP
-1465 ITASTTFTPEK
+1465 VTASTTFTPEK
-1476 PEGSVD
+1476 PKGSVD

-1551 ITDEIQF
+1551 ITDEIQY

-1591 SAEDLRKFADDLK
+1591 SAEDLQKFADDLK
-1604 AACGLDSGDVSAIE
+1604 AACELDSGDVSAIE
-1618 IDGKAFGEGHEVKLV
+1618 IDGKAFGDGHEVKLV

-1644 FGQYLEKTDDGWK
+1644 SGQYLEKTDDGWK

-1686 APVLPLSPDYEA
+1686 TPVLPLNPDYEA
-1698 IAKLMQENPDIV
+1698 IAKVMQENPDIV
-1710 SCLSIEKKTFTP
+1710 SCLSIQKKTFTP

-1738 YNEDTD
+1738 YNEDTE

-1754 SELIANESDLDN
+1754 SELIANESDIQN

-1771 SIVTPKLST
+1771 EIVTPKLST

-1812 KEYTIEGVLMDKS
+1812 KEYTIEGVLMDKA

-1840 STFVP
+1840 ATFVP
-1845 NKADGTVDLE
+1845 NKANGSVDLE

-1924 LIAALVALAGGAGAY
+1924 LIAALIALAGGAGAY

>member
-1 MRYHRMDV
+1 M
-9 SPKKERRK
+9 KAEA
-17 DYESRSKKRLTQF
+17 KKRLTQF

-65 ATVDGLDGDT
+65 ATVDGLDDDT

-89 PVNADPVYY
+89 PVNADPVFY
-98 TDADGNTPLADLA
+98 TDANGNTPLADLA

-117 GLSLKWTDAET
+117 GLSLKWIDAET

-142 YDVEGSWVQTQCTV
+142 YEVEGTWVQTQCTV

-194 WQFLGWYTQDGK
+194 WQFLGWYTEDGK

-237 DVDVDQ
+237 DADVDQ

-309 VYDLYVTPPDA
+309 VYDLYITPPDA

-352 INKASSNPAISDG
+352 VNKSSSNPAISDN

-370 LAGAEY
+370 LDGAEY
-376 AVYNSSN
+376 AVFNQSN
-383 QAVAKLTTDENGYA
+383 QAVAKLTTDANGYA
-397 KSGLLPAGDYTIK
+397 KSGLLPSGEYTVK

-424 HQVRVTSGQ
+424 HQVRITSGQ
-433 TTTSNLVDKPQSDPV
+433 TTASNLADKPKSDPV
-448 GTLLGKYDGE
+448 GALLGKYDGE
-458 KTYNGEKNLPLGSAS
+458 KTYTGEGNLPLGSAK

-478 YSVEYYD
+478 YSIEYYD
-485 GYYDSVADAEASGNP
+485 GYYNTEAEAQASGNP
-500 TRKWVLQTD
+500 TRKWILQTD

-520 QSFEVHDA
+520 QSFDVHDA
-528 NGNVTA
+528 DGNVIA

-558 TAVIKEIKAPK
+558 TAIIKEIKAPQ
-569 GYNLPKPFGMDQS
+569 GYNLPQPFGMDQV
-582 FVRQITVDGNIDV
+582 FVRQITSDGNLDV

-603 QAEPVFRSD
+603 VAEPIMRSD

-632 ITSKTTG
+632 ITSKTTH

-666 GNDWIMSEDVEGIQG
+666 GNDWIMSEDAEGIQG

-716 DERGALPYDEYI
+716 DERGALPYDEYT
-728 LEELPCDANTGYQ
+728 LEELPCDANAGYQ

-751 DNSFNADNTVNLG
+751 DNTFNADNTVNLG

-813 GTLMDKATGKPY
+813 GTLMDKTTGKPY
-825 VDAAGNEVHGSVTF
+825 VDAAGNEVRGSVTF

-851 FSFDGSNLMDST
+851 FTFDGSNLTDST

-875 SPDRIL
+875 NPDRIL
-881 ADHKELSDLGQT
+881 ADHKELSDQGQT

-977 LQFSFDGSNLKKDQN
+977 IQFTFDGSNLKKDQN

-1003 KEIATHAEINDIPQT
+1003 KEIATHTEINDIPQT

-1029 AKSSQAGHENSD
+1029 AKSSQAGHEGD
-1041 NVVRD
+1041 KNVVRD

-1065 YTLVGKMMDKATGTA
+1065 YT
-1080 LLKADGTEATGK
+1080 
-1092 ATFTPETANGTATV
+1092 
-1106 EITFDCADLDGHSL
+1106 
-1120 VAFEKLY
+1120 
-1127 RGEITIASHEDIDD
+1127 
-1141 VDQTVKVDTPLV
+1141 
-1153 ETTATSSQ
+1153 
-1161 AGHDGDKNIVRD
+1161 
-1173 TEATLTDTVEY
+1173 
-1184 KGLVTGKEYTFTGT
+1184 FTGT

-1206 ALRNADGSEVTASK
+1206 ALLNADGSEVTASK

-1230 AELEFTL
+1230 VELEFTL

-1329 NPYIDPSTGKEITCE
+1329 NPYIDPSTGKEITGE

-1430 TVSYENLVPGKEYKV
+1430 TVSYNNLVPGKEYKV

-1465 ITASTTFTPEK
+1465 VTASTTFTPEK
-1476 PEGSVD
+1476 PKGSVD

-1551 ITDEIQF
+1551 ITDEIQY

-1576 ATGLPLLSGEGASAI
+1576 ATGLPLLSGEGASTI
-1591 SAEDLRKFADDLK
+1591 SAEDLQKFADDLK

-1618 IDGKAFGEGHEVKLV
+1618 IDGKAFGDGHEVKLV

-1644 FGQYLEKTDDGWK
+1644 SGQYLEKTDDGWK

-1686 APVLPLSPDYEA
+1686 TPVLPLNPDYEA
-1698 IAKLMQENPDIV
+1698 IAKVMQENPDIV
-1710 SCLSIEKKTFTP
+1710 SCLSIQKKTFTP

-1738 YNEDTD
+1738 YNEDTE

-1754 SELIANESDLDN
+1754 SELIAHESDIKN

-1771 SIVTPKLST
+1771 EIVTPKLST

-1812 KEYTIEGVLMDKS
+1812 KEYTIEGVLMDKA

-1840 STFVP
+1840 ATFVP
-1845 NKADGTVDLE
+1845 NKANGSVDLE

-1869 AFEIAYKDGIQ
+1869 AFEVAYKDGIQ
-1880 IADHQDIDDEA
+1880 IADHQDIDDEG

-1902 TFDTPGGDGYSKTG
+1902 TFDTPDGDGYSKTG

-1924 LIAALVALAGGAGAY
+1924 LIAALVALAGGAGVY
-1939 AYRHRKLAAAEGK
+1939 AYRHRKLAAVEGK

>member
-1 MRYHRMDV
+1 M

-17 DYESRSKKRLTQF
+17 IMKAEAKKRLTQF

-65 ATVDGLDGDT
+65 ATVDGLDDDT

-98 TDADGNTPLADLA
+98 TDANGNTPLADLA

-117 GLSLKWTDAET
+117 GLSLKWIDAET

-142 YDVEGSWVQTQCTV
+142 YEVEGTWVQTQCTV

-175 GKSYASVKGGAPAT
+175 GKSYASVKGVAPAT

-194 WQFLGWYTQDGK
+194 WQFLGWYTKDGK
-206 QYDFNSKVTESVVV
+206 QYDFNSTVTESVVV

-237 DVDVDQ
+237 DADVDQ

-309 VYDLYVTPPDA
+309 VYDLYITPPDA

-344 KNFGGWIE
+344 KNFGGWVE
-352 INKASSNPAISDG
+352 INKSSSNPAISDG

-397 KSGLLPAGDYTIK
+397 KSGLLPSGEYTVK

-424 HQVRVTSGQ
+424 HQVRITSGQ

-448 GTLLGKYDGE
+448 GALLGKYDGE
-458 KTYNGEKNLPLGSAS
+458 KTYTGEGNLPLGSAK

-478 YSVEYYD
+478 YSIEYYD
-485 GYYDSVADAEASGNP
+485 GYYNTEAEAQASGNP
-500 TRKWVLQTD
+500 TRKWILQTD

-520 QSFEVHDA
+520 QSFDVHDA
-528 NGNVTA
+528 DGNVIA

-558 TAVIKEIKAPK
+558 TAIIKEIKAPQ
-569 GYNLPKPFGMDQS
+569 GYNLPQPFGMDQV
-582 FVRQITVDGNIDV
+582 FVRQITSDGNLDV

-603 QAEPVFRSD
+603 VAEPIMRSD
-612 LEFTKA
+612 VEFTKA

-632 ITSKTTG
+632 ITSKTTT

-666 GNDWIMSEDVEGIQG
+666 GNDWIMSEDAEGIQG

-716 DERGALPYDEYI
+716 DERGALPYDEYT
-728 LEELPCDANTGYQ
+728 LEELPCDANAGYQ

-751 DNSFNADNTVNLG
+751 DNTFNADNTVNLG
-764 TLTDQDVSISTQ
+764 TLTDQDVSITTQ

-795 VDKVSCDNLQK
+795 IDKISCDNLQK

-851 FSFDGSNLMDST
+851 FSFDGSNLTDST
-863 ELVVFEDLATTE
+863 ELVVFEDLATTDN
-875 SPDRIL
+875 PDRIL
-881 ADHKELSDLGQT
+881 ADHKELSDQGQT

-911 DKQVVKDTEMVVTD
+911 DKQVVKDTEMIVTD

-932 TPGKQYTLKGEL
+932 TPGKQYMLKGEL

-977 LQFSFDGSNLKKDQN
+977 IQFTFDGSNLKKDQN

-1018 VTVIE
+1018 VTVIK

-1065 YTLVGKMMDKATGTA
+1065 YTLIGKMMDKATGTT

-1106 EITFDCADLDGHSL
+1106 EITFDCADLDDHSL

-1127 RGEITIASHEDIDD
+1127 RGETTIASHEDIDD

-1206 ALRNADGSEVTASK
+1206 ALLNADGSEVTASK

-1230 AELEFTL
+1230 VELEFTL

-1329 NPYIDPSTGKEITCE
+1329 NPYIDPSTGKEITGE

-1352 YGTVDVKFAF
+1352 YGTVDAKFAF

-1591 SAEDLRKFADDLK
+1591 SAEDLQKFADDLK

-1618 IDGKAFGEGHEVKLV
+1618 IDGKAFGDGHEVKLV

-1644 FGQYLEKTDDGWK
+1644 SGQYLEKTDDGWK

-1686 APVLPLSPDYEA
+1686 TPVLPLNPDYEA
-1698 IAKLMQENPDIV
+1698 IAKAMQENPDIV
-1710 SCLSIEKKTFTP
+1710 SCLSIQKKTFTP

-1738 YNEDTD
+1738 YNEDTE

-1754 SELIANESDLDN
+1754 SELIAHESDIKN
-1766 EGQTV
+1766 KGQTV
-1771 SIVTPKLST
+1771 EIVTPKLST

-1840 STFVP
+1840 ATFVP
-1845 NKADGTVDLE
+1845 NKANGSVDLE

-1869 AFEIAYKDGIQ
+1869 AFEVAYKDGIQ
-1880 IADHQDIDDEA
+1880 IADHQDIDDEG
-1891 QTVTVSEPDDN
+1891 QTVSVSEPDDN
-1902 TFDTPGGDGYSKTG
+1902 TFDTPDGDGYSKTG

-1939 AYRHRKLAAAEGK
+1939 AYRHRKLAAVEGK

>member
-1 MRYHRMDV
+1 M
-9 SPKKERRK
+9 
-17 DYESRSKKRLTQF
+17 
-30 VNSLFAVVLVVGLLP
+30 FAVVLVVGLLP

-65 ATVDGLDGDT
+65 ATVDGLDDDT

-98 TDADGNTPLADLA
+98 TDANGNTPLADLA

-117 GLSLKWTDAET
+117 GLSLKWIDAET

-142 YDVEGSWVQTQCTV
+142 YEVEGTWVQTQCTV

-194 WQFLGWYTQDGK
+194 WQFLGWYTKDGN
-206 QYDFNSKVTESVVV
+206 QYDFNSTVTESVVV

-237 DVDVDQ
+237 DADVDQ

-309 VYDLYVTPPDA
+309 VYDLYITPPDA

-344 KNFGGWIE
+344 KNFGGWVE
-352 INKASSNPAISDG
+352 INKSSSNPAISDG

-397 KSGLLPAGDYTIK
+397 KSGLLPSGEYTVK

-424 HQVRVTSGQ
+424 HQVRITSGQ

-448 GTLLGKYDGE
+448 GALLGKYDGE
-458 KTYNGEKNLPLGSAS
+458 KTYTGEGNLPLGSAK

-478 YSVEYYD
+478 YSIEYYD
-485 GYYDSVADAEASGNP
+485 GYYNTEAEAQASGNP
-500 TRKWVLQTD
+500 TRKWILQTD

-520 QSFEVHDA
+520 QSFDVHDA
-528 NGNVTA
+528 DGNVIA

-558 TAVIKEIKAPK
+558 TAIIKEIKAPQ
-569 GYNLPKPFGMDQS
+569 GYNLPQPFGMDQV
-582 FVRQITVDGNIDV
+582 FVRQITSDGNLDV

-603 QAEPVFRSD
+603 VAEPIMRSD
-612 LEFTKA
+612 VEFTKA

-632 ITSKTTG
+632 ITSKTTT

-666 GNDWIMSEDVEGIQG
+666 GNDWIMSEDAEGIQG

-716 DERGALPYDEYI
+716 DERGALPYDEYT
-728 LEELPCDANTGYQ
+728 LEELPCDANAGYQ

-751 DNSFNADNTVNLG
+751 DNTFNADNTVNLG
-764 TLTDQDVSISTQ
+764 TLTDQDVSITTQ

-795 VDKVSCDNLQK
+795 IDKISCDNLQK

-851 FSFDGSNLMDST
+851 FSFDGSNLTDST
-863 ELVVFEDLATTE
+863 ELVVFEDLATTDN
-875 SPDRIL
+875 PDRIL
-881 ADHKELSDLGQT
+881 ADHKELSDQGQT

-911 DKQVVKDTEMVVTD
+911 DKQVVKDTEMIVTD

-932 TPGKQYTLKGEL
+932 TPGKQYMLKGEL

-977 LQFSFDGSNLKKDQN
+977 IQFTFDGSNLKKDQN

-1003 KEIATHAEINDIPQT
+1003 KEIATHAEINDIP
-1018 VTVIE
+1018 
-1023 PSIKTT
+1023 
-1029 AKSSQAGHENSD
+1029 
-1041 NVVRD
+1041 
-1046 TTATVKDT
+1046 
-1054 VEYKNLVPGKE
+1054 
-1065 YTLVGKMMDKATGTA
+1065 
-1080 LLKADGTEATGK
+1080 
-1092 ATFTPETANGTATV
+1092 
-1106 EITFDCADLDGHSL
+1106 
-1120 VAFEKLY
+1120 
-1127 RGEITIASHEDIDD
+1127 
-1141 VDQTVKVDTPLV
+1141 
-1153 ETTATSSQ
+1153 
-1161 AGHDGDKNIVRD
+1161 
-1173 TEATLTDTVEY
+1173 
-1184 KGLVTGKEYTFTGT
+1184 
-1198 VIDKVTGK
+1198 
-1206 ALRNADGSEVTASK
+1206 
-1220 TIKAADTYGT
+1220 
-1230 AELEFTL
+1230 
-1237 NCASLDGHE
+1237 
-1246 LVVFEK
+1246 
-1252 IYQDG
+1252 
-1257 KEIGSHEDLNDGD
+1257 

-1329 NPYIDPSTGKEITCE
+1329 NPYIDPSTGKEITGE

-1591 SAEDLRKFADDLK
+1591 SAEDLQKFADDLK

-1618 IDGKAFGEGHEVKLV
+1618 IDGG
-1633 AGKYEWSDDNG
+1633 NG
-1644 FGQYLEKTDDGWK
+1644 SGQYLEKTDDGWK

-1686 APVLPLSPDYEA
+1686 TPVLPLNPDYEA
-1698 IAKLMQENPDIV
+1698 IAKAMQENPDIV
-1710 SCLSIEKKTFTP
+1710 SCLSIQKKTFTP

-1738 YNEDTD
+1738 YNEDTE

-1754 SELIANESDLDN
+1754 SELIAHESDIKN
-1766 EGQTV
+1766 KGQTV
-1771 SIVTPKLST
+1771 EIVTPKLST

-1840 STFVP
+1840 ATFVP
-1845 NKADGTVDLE
+1845 NKANGSVDLE

-1869 AFEIAYKDGIQ
+1869 AFEVAYKDGIQ
-1880 IADHQDIDDEA
+1880 IADHQDIDDEG
-1891 QTVTVSEPDDN
+1891 QTVSVSEPDDN
-1902 TFDTPGGDGYSKTG
+1902 TFDTPDGDGYSKTG

-1939 AYRHRKLAAAEGK
+1939 AYRHRKLAAVDGK

>member
-1 MRYHRMDV
+1 M
-9 SPKKERRK
+9 KAEA
-17 DYESRSKKRLTQF
+17 KKRLTQF

-65 ATVDGLDGDT
+65 ATVDGLDDDT

-89 PVNADPVYY
+89 PVNADPMYY
-98 TDADGNTPLADLA
+98 TDANGNTPLADLA

-117 GLSLKWTDAET
+117 GLSLKWIDAET

-142 YDVEGSWVQTQCTV
+142 YEVEGTWVQTQCTV

-194 WQFLGWYTQDGK
+194 WQFLGWYTKDGK
-206 QYDFNSKVTESVVV
+206 QYDFNSTVTESVVV

-237 DVDVDQ
+237 DADVDQ

-309 VYDLYVTPPDA
+309 VYDLYITPPDA

-352 INKASSNPAISDG
+352 VNKSSSNPAISDN

-370 LAGAEY
+370 LEGAEY
-376 AVYNSSN
+376 AVFNQSN
-383 QAVAKLTTDENGYA
+383 QAVAKLTTDKNGYA
-397 KSGLLPAGDYTIK
+397 KSGLLPSGEYTVK

-666 GNDWIMSEDVEGIQG
+666 GNDWIMSEDTEGIQG

-716 DERGALPYDEYI
+716 DERGALPYDEYT
-728 LEELPCDANTGYQ
+728 LEELPCDANAGYQ

-751 DNSFNADNTVNLG
+751 DNTFNADNTVNLG

-795 VDKVSCDNLQK
+795 VDKVSCDNIQK

-844 EQDAYVE
+844 EQDAFVE
-851 FSFDGSNLMDST
+851 FTFDGSNLTDST
-863 ELVVFEDLATTE
+863 ELVVFETIATTE

-881 ADHKELSDLGQT
+881 DNHEDINDLGQT

-963 EKQFTP
+963 EKQFIP

-977 LQFSFDGSNLKKDQN
+977 IQFTFNGSNLKKDQS
-992 LVAFEHVLTKD
+992 LVAFEHVLTKG
-1003 KEIATHAEINDIPQT
+1003 KEIATHAEITDIPQT

-1029 AKSSQAGHENSD
+1029 AKSSQAGHEGD
-1041 NVVRD
+1041 KNVVRD

-1065 YTLVGKMMDKATGTA
+1065 YTLIGKMMDKATGNA
-1080 LLKADGTEATGK
+1080 LLKADGSEVTGK
-1092 ATFTPETANGTATV
+1092 ATFTPESSNGTATV

-1127 RGEITIASHEDIDD
+1127 RGETTIASHEDIDD

-1184 KGLVTGKEYTFTGT
+1184 KGLVTGKEYTFIGT

-1206 ALRNADGSEVTASK
+1206 ALLNADGSEVTASK

-1230 AELEFTL
+1230 VELEFTL

-1329 NPYIDPSTGKEITCE
+1329 NPYIDPSTGKEITGE

-1421 ADHKATVVD
+1421 ADHKASVVD
-1430 TVSYENLVPGKEYKV
+1430 TVSYDNLVPGKEYKV

-1460 ADGNP
+1460 VDGNP
-1465 ITASTTFTPEK
+1465 VTASATFTPEK
-1476 PEGSVD
+1476 PKGSVD

-1551 ITDEIQF
+1551 ITDEIQY

-1591 SAEDLRKFADDLK
+1591 SAEDLQKFADDLK
-1604 AACGLDSGDVSAIE
+1604 AACELDSGDVSAIE
-1618 IDGKAFGEGHEVKLV
+1618 IDGKAFGDGHEVKLV

-1644 FGQYLEKTDDGWK
+1644 SGQYLEKTDDGWK

-1686 APVLPLSPDYEA
+1686 TPVLPLNPDYEA
-1698 IAKLMQENPDIV
+1698 IAKVMQENPDIV
-1710 SCLSIEKKTFTP
+1710 SCLSIQKKTFTP

-1738 YNEDTD
+1738 YNEDTE

-1754 SELIANESDLDN
+1754 SELIANESDIQN

-1771 SIVTPKLST
+1771 EIVTPKLST

-1812 KEYTIEGVLMDKS
+1812 KEYTIEGVLMDKA

-1840 STFVP
+1840 ATFVP
-1845 NKADGTVDLE
+1845 NKANGSVDLE

-1924 LIAALVALAGGAGAY
+1924 LIAALIALAGGAGAY

>member
-1 MRYHRMDV
+1 M
-9 SPKKERRK
+9 KAET
-17 DYESRSKKRLTQF
+17 KKRLTQF

-50 NPQQAYAAPADYTVT
+50 NPQQAYAAPVDYTVT
-65 ATVDGLDGDT
+65 ATVDGLDDDT

-89 PVNADPVYY
+89 PVNADPVFY
-98 TDADGNTPLADLA
+98 TDANGNTPLADLA

-117 GLSLKWTDAET
+117 GLSLKWIDAET

-142 YDVEGSWVQTQCTV
+142 YEVEGTWVQTQCTV

-194 WQFLGWYTQDGK
+194 WQFLGWYTKDGK
-206 QYDFNSKVTESVVV
+206 QYDFNSTVTESVVV

-237 DVDVDQ
+237 DADVDQ

-309 VYDLYVTPPDA
+309 VYDLYITPPDA

-352 INKASSNPAISDG
+352 VNKSSSNPAISDN

-370 LAGAEY
+370 LEGAEY
-376 AVYNSSN
+376 AVFNQSN
-383 QAVAKLTTDENGYA
+383 QAVAKLTTDANGYA
-397 KSGLLPAGDYTIK
+397 KSGLLPSGEYTVK

-424 HQVRVTSGQ
+424 HQVRITSGQ
-433 TTTSNLVDKPQSDPV
+433 TTTSNLVDEPQNDPAAI
-448 GTLLGKYDGE
+448 LLGKYDGE
-458 KTYNGEKNLPLGSAS
+458 TTYNPDENGNLPIGGAK

-478 YSVEYYD
+478 YSIEYYD
-485 GYYDSVADAEASGNP
+485 GYYNTEAEAQASGNP
-500 TRKWVLQTD
+500 TRKWVMQTNQRGRIIFANAEKTFD
-509 EDGYVNLRYAD
+509 VTD
-520 QSFEVHDA
+520 S
-528 NGNVTA
+528 NGNVIA

-546 RAANGAISLPLG
+546 KPDGIPTLPLG
-558 TAVIKEIKAPK
+558 TVVIKEIKAPN
-569 GYNLPKPFGMDQS
+569 GYNLPEPFGMPQTY
-582 FVRQITVDGNIDV
+582 VRQITADGTTEKVSSFN
-595 VHSYNAPE
+595 SPE
-603 QAEPVFRSD
+603 QPEPVLRSD
-612 LEFTKA
+612 VEFTKA

-632 ITSKTTG
+632 ITSKTTT

-666 GNDWIMSEDVEGIQG
+666 GNDWIMSEDAEGIQG

-716 DERGALPYDEYI
+716 DERGALPYDEYT
-728 LEELPCDANTGYQ
+728 LEELPCDANAGYQ

-751 DNSFNADNTVNLG
+751 DNSFNVDNTVNLG

-795 VDKVSCDNLQK
+795 VDKVSCDNIQK

-851 FSFDGSNLMDST
+851 FSFDGSNLTDST
-863 ELVVFEDLATTE
+863 ELVVFEDLATTDN
-875 SPDRIL
+875 PDRIL
-881 ADHKELSDLGQT
+881 ADHKELSDQGQT

-911 DKQVVKDTEMVVTD
+911 DKQVVKDTEMIVTD

-932 TPGKQYTLKGEL
+932 TPGKQYMLKGEL

-963 EKQFTP
+963 EKQFIP

-977 LQFSFDGSNLKKDQN
+977 IQFTFNGSNLKKDQS
-992 LVAFEHVLTKD
+992 LVAFEHVLTKG
-1003 KEIATHAEINDIPQT
+1003 KEIATHAEITDIPQT

-1029 AKSSQAGHENSD
+1029 AKSSQAGHEGD
-1041 NVVRD
+1041 KNVVRD

-1065 YTLVGKMMDKATGTA
+1065 YTLIGKMMDKATGNA
-1080 LLKADGTEATGK
+1080 LLKADGSEVTGK
-1092 ATFTPETANGTATV
+1092 ATFTPESSNGTATV

-1127 RGEITIASHEDIDD
+1127 RGETTIASHEDIDD

-1206 ALRNADGSEVTASK
+1206 ALLNADGSEVTASK

-1230 AELEFTL
+1230 VELEFTL

-1329 NPYIDPSTGKEITCE
+1329 NPYIDPSTGKEITGE

-1362 DASQLDE
+1362 DASLLDE

-1430 TVSYENLVPGKEYKV
+1430 SISYDNLVPGKEYKV

-1460 ADGNP
+1460 ANGNP
-1465 ITASTTFTPEK
+1465 VTASTTFTPEK
-1476 PEGSVD
+1476 PKGSVD

-1551 ITDEIQF
+1551 ITDEIQY

-1591 SAEDLRKFADDLK
+1591 SAEDLQKFADNLK

-1618 IDGKAFGEGHEVKLV
+1618 IDGKAFGDGHEVKLV

-1644 FGQYLEKTDDGWK
+1644 SGQYLEKTDDGWK

-1686 APVLPLSPDYEA
+1686 TPVLPLNPDYEA
-1698 IAKLMQENPDIV
+1698 IAKVMQENPDIV
-1710 SCLSIEKKTFTP
+1710 SCLSIQKKTFTP

-1738 YNEDTD
+1738 YNEDTE

-1754 SELIANESDLDN
+1754 SELIANESDIQN

-1771 SIVTPKLST
+1771 EIVTPKLST

-1840 STFVP
+1840 ATFVP
-1845 NKADGTVDLE
+1845 NKANGSVDLE

-1869 AFEIAYKDGIQ
+1869 AFEVAYKDGIQ
-1880 IADHQDIDDEA
+1880 IADHQDIDDKG
-1891 QTVTVSEPDDN
+1891 QTVSVSEPDDN
-1902 TFDTPGGDGYSKTG
+1902 TFDTPDGDGYSKTG
-1916 VDMTLIYA
+1916 VDTTLIYA

-1939 AYRHRKLAAAEGK
+1939 AYRHRKLAAVEGK

>member
-1 MRYHRMDV
+1 M
-9 SPKKERRK
+9 KAEA
-17 DYESRSKKRLTQF
+17 KKRLTQF

-65 ATVDGLDGDT
+65 ATVDGLDDDT

-89 PVNADPVYY
+89 PVKADPVYY
-98 TDADGNTPLADLA
+98 TDANGNTPLADLA

-117 GLSLKWTDAET
+117 GLSLKWIDAET

-142 YDVEGSWVQTQCTV
+142 YEVEGTWVQTQCTV

-194 WQFLGWYTQDGK
+194 WQFLGWYTKDGK
-206 QYDFNSKVTESVVV
+206 QYDFNSTVTESVVV

-237 DVDVDQ
+237 DADVDQ

-309 VYDLYVTPPDA
+309 VYDLYITPPDA

-352 INKASSNPAISDG
+352 VNKSSSNPAISDN

-370 LAGAEY
+370 LEGAEY
-376 AVYNSSN
+376 AVFNQSN
-383 QAVAKLTTDENGYA
+383 QAVAKLTTDKNGYA
-397 KSGLLPAGDYTIK
+397 KSGLLPSGEYTVK

-666 GNDWIMSEDVEGIQG
+666 GNDWIMSEDTEGIQG

-716 DERGALPYDEYI
+716 DERGALPYDEYT
-728 LEELPCDANTGYQ
+728 LEELPCDANAGYQ

-751 DNSFNADNTVNLG
+751 DNTFNADNTVNLG

-795 VDKVSCDNLQK
+795 VDKVSCDNIQK

-844 EQDAYVE
+844 EQDAFVE
-851 FSFDGSNLMDST
+851 FTFDGSNLTDST
-863 ELVVFEDLATTE
+863 ELVVFETIATTE

-881 ADHKELSDLGQT
+881 DNHEDINDLGQT

-963 EKQFTP
+963 EKQFIP

-977 LQFSFDGSNLKKDQN
+977 IQFTFNGSNLKKDQS
-992 LVAFEHVLTKD
+992 LVAFEHVLTKG
-1003 KEIATHAEINDIPQT
+1003 KEIATHAEITDIPQT

-1029 AKSSQAGHENSD
+1029 AKSSQAGHEGD
-1041 NVVRD
+1041 KNVVRD

-1065 YTLVGKMMDKATGTA
+1065 YTLIGKMMDKATGNA
-1080 LLKADGTEATGK
+1080 LLKADGSEVTGK
-1092 ATFTPETANGTATV
+1092 ATFTPESSNGTATV

-1127 RGEITIASHEDIDD
+1127 RGETTIASHEDIDD

-1184 KGLVTGKEYTFTGT
+1184 KGLVTGKEYTFIGT

-1206 ALRNADGSEVTASK
+1206 ALLNADGSEVTASK

-1230 AELEFTL
+1230 VELEFTL

-1329 NPYIDPSTGKEITCE
+1329 NPYIDPSTGKEITGE

-1421 ADHKATVVD
+1421 ADHKASVVD
-1430 TVSYENLVPGKEYKV
+1430 TVSYDNLVPGKEYKV

-1460 ADGNP
+1460 VDGNP
-1465 ITASTTFTPEK
+1465 VTASATFTPEK
-1476 PEGSVD
+1476 PKGSVD

-1551 ITDEIQF
+1551 ITDEIQY

-1591 SAEDLRKFADDLK
+1591 SAEDLQKFADDLK
-1604 AACGLDSGDVSAIE
+1604 AACELDSGDVSAIE
-1618 IDGKAFGEGHEVKLV
+1618 IDGKAFGDGHEVKLV

-1644 FGQYLEKTDDGWK
+1644 SGQYLEKTDDGWK

-1686 APVLPLSPDYEA
+1686 TPVLPLNPDYEA
-1698 IAKLMQENPDIV
+1698 IAKVMQENPDIV
-1710 SCLSIEKKTFTP
+1710 SCLSIQKKTFTP

-1738 YNEDTD
+1738 YNEDTE

-1754 SELIANESDLDN
+1754 SELIANESDIQN

-1771 SIVTPKLST
+1771 EIVTPKLST

-1812 KEYTIEGVLMDKS
+1812 KEYTIEGVLMDKA

-1840 STFVP
+1840 ATFVP
-1845 NKADGTVDLE
+1845 NKANGSVDLE

-1924 LIAALVALAGGAGAY
+1924 LIAALIALAGGAGAY

>member
-1 MRYHRMDV
+1 M
-9 SPKKERRK
+9 KAET
-17 DYESRSKKRLTQF
+17 KKRLTQF

-65 ATVDGLDGDT
+65 ATVDGLDDDT

-89 PVNADPVYY
+89 PVNADPVFY
-98 TDADGNTPLADLA
+98 TDANGNTPLADLA

-117 GLSLKWTDAET
+117 GLSLKWIDAET

-142 YDVEGSWVQTQCTV
+142 YEVEGTWVQTQCTV

-194 WQFLGWYTQDGK
+194 WQFLGWYTKDGK
-206 QYDFNSKVTESVVV
+206 QYDFNSTVTESVVV

-237 DVDVDQ
+237 DADVDQ

-309 VYDLYVTPPDA
+309 VYDLYITPPDA

-352 INKASSNPAISDG
+352 VNKSSSNPAISDN

-370 LAGAEY
+370 LEGAEY
-376 AVYNSSN
+376 AVFNQSN
-383 QAVAKLTTDENGYA
+383 QAVAKLTTDANGYA
-397 KSGLLPAGDYTIK
+397 KSGLLPSGEYTVK

-424 HQVRVTSGQ
+424 HQVRITSGQ
-433 TTTSNLVDKPQSDPV
+433 TTTSNLVDKPYNDPV
-448 GTLLGKYDGE
+448 DVLLGKYDGE
-458 KTYNGEKNLPLGSAS
+458 KTYTGEGNLPLGSAS
-473 LYGAQ
+473 LKGAEF
-478 YSVEYYD
+478 VVKYYD
-485 GYYDSVADAEASGNP
+485 GYYDTENEAKESGNP
-500 TRKWVLQTD
+500 TRTWVMVTD
-509 EDGYVNLRYAD
+509 EDGYANLQDPDNY
-520 QSFEVHDA
+520 V
-528 NGNVTA
+528 
-534 TLPYKVSGDDFY
+534 VSTTSDGKISSDPIY
-546 RAANGAISLPLG
+546 RNSRNTPTFPLG
-558 TAVIKEIKAPK
+558 TYVISEYKAPK
-569 GYNLPKPFGMDQS
+569 GYNLPQPFGKDQT
-582 FVRQITVDGNIDV
+582 FVRQVTVNGATGEDTNT
-595 VHSYNAPE
+595 YNSPE
-603 QAEPVFRSD
+603 VAEPVFRSD

-632 ITSKTTG
+632 ITSKTTH

-666 GNDWIMSEDVEGIQG
+666 GNDWIMSEDAEGIQG

-716 DERGALPYDEYI
+716 DERGALPYDEYT
-728 LEELPCDANTGYQ
+728 LEELPCDANAGYQ

-751 DNSFNADNTVNLG
+751 DNTFNADNTVNLG

-813 GTLMDKATGKPY
+813 GTLMDKTTGKPY
-825 VDAAGNEVHGSVTF
+825 VDAAGNEVRGSVTF

-851 FSFDGSNLMDST
+851 FTFDGSNLTDST

-875 SPDRIL
+875 NPDRIL
-881 ADHKELSDLGQT
+881 ADHKELSDQGQT

-911 DKQVVKDTEMVVTD
+911 DKQVVKDTEMIVTD

-932 TPGKQYTLKGEL
+932 TPGKQYMLKGEL

-963 EKQFTP
+963 EKQFIP

-977 LQFSFDGSNLKKDQN
+977 IQFTFNGSNLKKDQS
-992 LVAFEHVLTKD
+992 LVAFEHVLTKG
-1003 KEIATHAEINDIPQT
+1003 KEIATHAEITDIPQT

-1029 AKSSQAGHENSD
+1029 AKSSQAGHEGD
-1041 NVVRD
+1041 KNVVRD

-1065 YTLVGKMMDKATGTA
+1065 Y
-1080 LLKADGTEATGK
+1080 
-1092 ATFTPETANGTATV
+1092 
-1106 EITFDCADLDGHSL
+1106 
-1120 VAFEKLY
+1120 
-1127 RGEITIASHEDIDD
+1127 
-1141 VDQTVKVDTPLV
+1141 
-1153 ETTATSSQ
+1153 
-1161 AGHDGDKNIVRD
+1161 
-1173 TEATLTDTVEY
+1173 
-1184 KGLVTGKEYTFTGT
+1184 
-1198 VIDKVTGK
+1198 
-1206 ALRNADGSEVTASK
+1206 
-1220 TIKAADTYGT
+1220 
-1230 AELEFTL
+1230 
-1237 NCASLDGHE
+1237 
-1246 LVVFEK
+1246 
-1252 IYQDG
+1252 
-1257 KEIGSHEDLNDGD
+1257 
-1270 QTVTVIS
+1270 
-1277 PELATTA
+1277 
-1284 IDGIDGDKNVVKDPE
+1284 
-1299 AEVTDTVEYK
+1299 
-1309 GLVTGKEYKITGT
+1309 
-1322 IMDKATG
+1322 
-1329 NPYIDPSTGKEITCE
+1329 
-1344 TTFTPDDT
+1344 
-1352 YGTVDVKFAF
+1352 
-1362 DASQLDE
+1362 
-1369 NSQLVVFEKISR
+1369 
-1381 NGEEIGGHEDIDD
+1381 
-1394 EAQAVSIVVPEI
+1394 
-1406 HTNAADGLDGDKEVI
+1406 
-1421 ADHKATVVD
+1421 
-1430 TVSYENLVPGKEYKV
+1430 KV
-1445 SGTLMVKETGEALLD
+1445 SGTLMVKETGKALLD

-1476 PEGSVD
+1476 PNGSVD

-1494 KKLVAFEKLY
+1494 KKLVAFEKLL
-1504 RNQIEITVHEDID
+1504 RNGIEITFHEDID
-1517 DEDQTTTVV
+1517 DEDQTVEVV
-1526 PPQIGTTATDTA
+1526 PPEVGTTATDTA
-1538 DGDKHMAADPESS
+1538 DGDKHMSADPESS
-1551 ITDEIQF
+1551 ITDEIAY
-1558 KNLVPGDEYQVAG
+1558 KNLIPGDEYQVAG

-1576 ATGLPLLSGEGASAI
+1576 ATGLPLLSGEGAPAI
-1591 SAEDLRKFADDLK
+1591 PAEDLQKFTDDLK
-1604 AACGLDSGDVSAIE
+1604 AACGLGSGNVSAIE
-1618 IDGKAFGEGHEVKLV
+1618 VDGKAFGDGHEVKLV

-1644 FGQYLEKTDDGWK
+1644 SGQYLEKTDDGWK

-1686 APVLPLSPDYEA
+1686 TPVLPLNPDYEA
-1698 IAKLMQENPDIV
+1698 IAKVMQENPDIV
-1710 SCLSIEKKTFTP
+1710 SCLSIQKKTFTP

-1738 YNEDTD
+1738 YNEDTE

-1754 SELIANESDLDN
+1754 SELIANESDIQN

-1771 SIVTPKLST
+1771 EIVTPKLST

-1812 KEYTIEGVLMDKS
+1812 KEYTIEGVLMDKA
-1825 TGTELI
+1825 TGSELI

-1840 STFVP
+1840 ATFVP
-1845 NKADGTVDLE
+1845 NKANGSVDLE

-1869 AFEIAYKDGIQ
+1869 AFEVAYKDGIQ
-1880 IADHQDIDDEA
+1880 IADHQDIDDEG
-1891 QTVTVSEPDDN
+1891 QTVSVSPVVDN
-1902 TFDTPGGDGYSKTG
+1902 GQDTPGDGYSKTG
-1916 VDMTLIYA
+1916 VDMALVYA

-1939 AYRHRKLAAAEGK
+1939 ALRQRKLAAAEGK
-1952 TDGESDEE
+1952 EEDGSDKE

>member
-1 MRYHRMDV
+1 M
-9 SPKKERRK
+9 KAET
-17 DYESRSKKRLTQF
+17 KKRLTQF

-65 ATVDGLDGDT
+65 ATVDGLDDDT

-89 PVNADPVYY
+89 PVNADPVFY
-98 TDADGNTPLADLA
+98 TDANGNTPLADLA

-117 GLSLKWTDAET
+117 GLSLKWIDAET

-142 YDVEGSWVQTQCTV
+142 YEVEGTWVQTQCTV

-194 WQFLGWYTQDGK
+194 WQFLGWYTEDGK
-206 QYDFNSKVTESVVV
+206 QYDFNSTVTESVVV

-237 DVDVDQ
+237 DADVDQ

-288 SNVQATYS
+288 SNMQATYS

-309 VYDLYVTPPDA
+309 VYDLYITPPDA

-344 KNFGGWIE
+344 KNFGGWLE
-352 INKASSNPAISDG
+352 INKSSSNPAISDN

-370 LAGAEY
+370 LEGAEY
-376 AVYNSSN
+376 AVFNQSN
-383 QAVAKLTTDENGYA
+383 QAVAKLTTDANGYA
-397 KSGLLPAGDYTIK
+397 KSGLLPSGEYTVK

-424 HQVRVTSGQ
+424 HQVRITSGQ

-448 GTLLGKYDGE
+448 GALLGKYDGE
-458 KTYNGEKNLPLGSAS
+458 KTYTGEGNLPLGSAK

-478 YSVEYYD
+478 YSIEYYD
-485 GYYDSVADAEASGNP
+485 GYYNTEAEAQASGNP
-500 TRKWVLQTD
+500 ARKWILQTD

-520 QSFEVHDA
+520 QSFDVHDA
-528 NGNVTA
+528 DGNVIA

-558 TAVIKEIKAPK
+558 TAIIKEIKAPQ
-569 GYNLPKPFGMDQS
+569 GYNLPQPFGMDQV
-582 FVRQITVDGNIDV
+582 FVRQITSDGNLDV

-603 QAEPVFRSD
+603 VAEPIMRSD

-632 ITSKTTG
+632 ITSKTTH

-666 GNDWIMSEDVEGIQG
+666 GNDWIMSEDAEGIQG

-716 DERGALPYDEYI
+716 DERGALPYDEYT
-728 LEELPCDANTGYQ
+728 LEELPCDANAGYQ

-795 VDKVSCDNLQK
+795 VDKVSCDNIQK

-825 VDAAGNEVHGSVTF
+825 VDAGGNEVHGSITF

-851 FSFDGSNLMDST
+851 FTFDGSNLTDST

-875 SPDRIL
+875 NPDRIL
-881 ADHKELSDLGQT
+881 ADHKELSDQGQT

-911 DKQVVKDTEMVVTD
+911 DKQVAKDTEMVVTD

-949 GAVLKDAAGNPVTA
+949 GTVLKDAAGNPVTA

-977 LQFSFDGSNLKKDQN
+977 IQFTFDGSNLKKDQN

-1003 KEIATHAEINDIPQT
+1003 KEIATHAEIDDIPQT

-1029 AKSSQAGHENSD
+1029 AKSSQAGHEGD
-1041 NVVRD
+1041 KNVVRD

-1065 YTLVGKMMDKATGTA
+1065 YTLICKMMDKATGTA
-1080 LLKADGTEATGK
+1080 LLKADGSEATGK
-1092 ATFTPETANGTATV
+1092 ATFTPESSNGTATV

-1127 RGEITIASHEDIDD
+1127 RGETTIASHEDIDD

-1206 ALRNADGSEVTASK
+1206 ALLNADGSEVTASK

-1230 AELEFTL
+1230 VELEFTL

-1329 NPYIDPSTGKEITCE
+1329 NPYIDPSTGKEITGE

-1430 TVSYENLVPGKEYKV
+1430 TVSYNNLVPGKEYKV
-1445 SGTLMVKETGEALLD
+1445 SGTLTVKETGEALLD

-1465 ITASTTFTPEK
+1465 VTASTTFTPEK
-1476 PEGSVD
+1476 PKGSVD

-1551 ITDEIQF
+1551 ITDEIQY

-1591 SAEDLRKFADDLK
+1591 SAEDLQKFADDLK
-1604 AACGLDSGDVSAIE
+1604 AACKLDSGDVSAIE
-1618 IDGKAFGEGHEVKLV
+1618 IDGKAFGDGHEVKLV

-1644 FGQYLEKTDDGWK
+1644 SGQYLEKTDDGWK

-1686 APVLPLSPDYEA
+1686 TPVLPLNPDYEA
-1698 IAKLMQENPDIV
+1698 IAKVMQENPDIV
-1710 SCLSIEKKTFTP
+1710 SCLSIQKKTFTP

-1738 YNEDTD
+1738 YNEDTE

-1754 SELIANESDLDN
+1754 SELIANESDIQN

-1771 SIVTPKLST
+1771 EIVTPKLST

-1812 KEYTIEGVLMDKS
+1812 KEYTIEGVLMDKA

-1840 STFVP
+1840 ATFVP
-1845 NKADGTVDLE
+1845 NKANGSVDLE

-1869 AFEIAYKDGIQ
+1869 AFEVAYKDGIQ
-1880 IADHQDIDDEA
+1880 IADHQDIDDEG
-1891 QTVTVSEPDDN
+1891 QTVSVSPVVDN
-1902 TFDTPGGDGYSKTG
+1902 GQDTPGDGYSKTG
-1916 VDMTLIYA
+1916 VDMALVYA

-1939 AYRHRKLAAAEGK
+1939 ALRQRKLAAAEGK
-1952 TDGESDEE
+1952 EEDGSDKE

>member
-1 MRYHRMDV
+1 M
-9 SPKKERRK
+9 KAEA
-17 DYESRSKKRLTQF
+17 KKRLTQF

-65 ATVDGLDGDT
+65 ATVDGLDDDT

-89 PVNADPVYY
+89 PVNADPVCY
-98 TDADGNTPLADLA
+98 TDANGNTPLADLA

-117 GLSLKWTDAET
+117 GLSLKWIDAET

-142 YDVEGSWVQTQCTV
+142 YEVEGTWVQTQCTV

-194 WQFLGWYTQDGK
+194 WQFLGWYTKDGK
-206 QYDFNSKVTESVVV
+206 QYDFNSTVTESVVV

-237 DVDVDQ
+237 DADVDQ

-309 VYDLYVTPPDA
+309 VYDLYITPPDA

-344 KNFGGWIE
+344 KNFGGWVE
-352 INKASSNPAISDG
+352 INKSSSNPAISDG

-397 KSGLLPAGDYTIK
+397 KSGLLPSGEYTVK

-424 HQVRVTSGQ
+424 HQVLITSGQ

-448 GTLLGKYDGE
+448 GALLGKYDGE
-458 KTYNGEKNLPLGSAS
+458 KTYTGEGNLPLGSAK

-478 YSVEYYD
+478 YSIEYYD
-485 GYYDSVADAEASGNP
+485 GYYNTEAEAQASGNP
-500 TRKWVLQTD
+500 TRKWILQTD

-520 QSFEVHDA
+520 QSFDVHDA
-528 NGNVTA
+528 DGNVIA

-558 TAVIKEIKAPK
+558 TAIIKEIKAPQ
-569 GYNLPKPFGMDQS
+569 GYNLPQPFGMDQV
-582 FVRQITVDGNIDV
+582 FVRQITSDGNLDV

-603 QAEPVFRSD
+603 VAEPIMRSD
-612 LEFTKA
+612 VEFTKA

-632 ITSKTTG
+632 ITSKTTT

-666 GNDWIMSEDVEGIQG
+666 GNDWIMSEDAEGIQG

-716 DERGALPYDEYI
+716 DERGALPYDEYT
-728 LEELPCDANTGYQ
+728 LEELPCDANAGYQ

-751 DNSFNADNTVNLG
+751 DNTFNADNTVNLG
-764 TLTDQDVSISTQ
+764 TLTDQDVSITTQ

-795 VDKVSCDNLQK
+795 IDKISCDNLQK

-851 FSFDGSNLMDST
+851 FSFDGSNLTDST
-863 ELVVFEDLATTE
+863 ELVVFEDLATTDN
-875 SPDRIL
+875 PDRIL
-881 ADHKELSDLGQT
+881 ADHKELSDQGQT

-911 DKQVVKDTEMVVTD
+911 DKQVVKDTEMIVTD

-932 TPGKQYTLKGEL
+932 TPGKQYMLKGEL

-977 LQFSFDGSNLKKDQN
+977 IQFTFDGSNLKKDQN

-1018 VTVIE
+1018 VTVIK

-1065 YTLVGKMMDKATGTA
+1065 YTLIGKMMDKATGTT

-1106 EITFDCADLDGHSL
+1106 EITFDCADLDDHSL

-1127 RGEITIASHEDIDD
+1127 RGETTIASHEDIDD

-1206 ALRNADGSEVTASK
+1206 ALLNADGSEVTASK

-1230 AELEFTL
+1230 VELEFTL

-1329 NPYIDPSTGKEITCE
+1329 NPYIDPSTGKEITGE

-1591 SAEDLRKFADDLK
+1591 SAEDLQKFADDLK

-1618 IDGKAFGEGHEVKLV
+1618 IDGKAFGDGHEVKLV

-1644 FGQYLEKTDDGWK
+1644 SGQYLEKTDDGWK

-1686 APVLPLSPDYEA
+1686 TPVLPLNPDYEA
-1698 IAKLMQENPDIV
+1698 IAKAMQENPDIV
-1710 SCLSIEKKTFTP
+1710 SCLSIQKKTFTP

-1738 YNEDTD
+1738 YNEDTE

-1754 SELIANESDLDN
+1754 SELIAHESDIKN
-1766 EGQTV
+1766 KGQTV
-1771 SIVTPKLST
+1771 EIVTPKLST

-1840 STFVP
+1840 ATFVP
-1845 NKADGTVDLE
+1845 NKANGSVDLE

-1869 AFEIAYKDGIQ
+1869 AFEVAYKDGIQ
-1880 IADHQDIDDEA
+1880 IADHQDIDDEG
-1891 QTVTVSEPDDN
+1891 QTVSVSEPDDN
-1902 TFDTPGGDGYSKTG
+1902 TFDTPDGDGYSKTG

-1939 AYRHRKLAAAEGK
+1939 AYRHRKLAAAEDK
-1952 TDGESDEE
+1952 TDGESDEK

>member
-1 MRYHRMDV
+1 M
-9 SPKKERRK
+9 KAEA
-17 DYESRSKKRLTQF
+17 KKRLTQF

-65 ATVDGLDGDT
+65 ATVDGLDDDT

-89 PVNADPVYY
+89 PVNADPVCY
-98 TDADGNTPLADLA
+98 TDANGNTPLADLA

-117 GLSLKWTDAET
+117 GLSLKWIDAET

-142 YDVEGSWVQTQCTV
+142 YEVEGTWVQTQCTV

-194 WQFLGWYTQDGK
+194 WQFLGWYTKDGK
-206 QYDFNSKVTESVVV
+206 QYDFNSTVTESVVV

-237 DVDVDQ
+237 DADVDQ

-309 VYDLYVTPPDA
+309 VYDLYITPPDA

-344 KNFGGWIE
+344 KNFGGWVE
-352 INKASSNPAISDG
+352 INKSSSNPAISDG

-383 QAVAKLTTDENGYA
+383 QAVAKLTTNENGYA

-528 NGNVTA
+528 DGNVIA

-653 TKASWNKHTQDTN
+653 TKASWNKHTQNTN

-716 DERGALPYDEYI
+716 DERGALPYDEYT
-728 LEELPCDANTGYQ
+728 LEELPCDANAGYQ

-751 DNSFNADNTVNLG
+751 DNTFNADNTVNLG
-764 TLTDQDVSISTQ
+764 TLTDQDVSITTQ

-795 VDKVSCDNLQK
+795 IDKISCDNLQK

-851 FSFDGSNLMDST
+851 FSFDGSNLTDST

-977 LQFSFDGSNLKKDQN
+977 LQFTFDGSNLKKDQN

-1029 AKSSQAGHENSD
+1029 AKSSQAGH
-1041 NVVRD
+1041 
-1046 TTATVKDT
+1046 
-1054 VEYKNLVPGKE
+1054 
-1065 YTLVGKMMDKATGTA
+1065 
-1080 LLKADGTEATGK
+1080 
-1092 ATFTPETANGTATV
+1092 
-1106 EITFDCADLDGHSL
+1106 
-1120 VAFEKLY
+1120 
-1127 RGEITIASHEDIDD
+1127 
-1141 VDQTVKVDTPLV
+1141 
-1153 ETTATSSQ
+1153 
-1161 AGHDGDKNIVRD
+1161 DGDKNIVRD

-1184 KGLVTGKEYTFTGT
+1184 KGLVTGKEYTFTGK
-1198 VIDKVTGK
+1198 VMDKSTGK
-1206 ALRNADGSEVTASK
+1206 ALLNADGSEVTVSK
-1220 TIKAADTYGT
+1220 TITANDTYGT

-1460 ADGNP
+1460 AAGNP

-1591 SAEDLRKFADDLK
+1591 SAEDLQKFADDLK
-1604 AACGLDSGDVSAIE
+1604 AACELDSGDVSAIE
-1618 IDGKAFGEGHEVKLV
+1618 IDGKAFGDGHEVKLV

-1644 FGQYLEKTDDGWK
+1644 SGQYLEKTDDGWK

-1686 APVLPLSPDYEA
+1686 TPVLPLNPDYEA
-1698 IAKLMQENPDIV
+1698 IAKVIQENPDIV
-1710 SCLSIEKKTFTP
+1710 SCLSIQKKTFTP

-1738 YNEDTD
+1738 YNEDTE

-1754 SELIANESDLDN
+1754 SELIANESDIQN

-1771 SIVTPKLST
+1771 EIVTPKLST

-1812 KEYTIEGVLMDKS
+1812 KEYTIEGVLMDKA

-1840 STFVP
+1840 ATFVP
-1845 NKADGTVDLE
+1845 NKANGSVDLE

-1924 LIAALVALAGGAGAY
+1924 LIAALIALAGGAGAY

>member
-1 MRYHRMDV
+1 M
-9 SPKKERRK
+9 KAEA
-17 DYESRSKKRLTQF
+17 KKRLTQF

-65 ATVDGLDGDT
+65 ATVDGLDDDT

-98 TDADGNTPLADLA
+98 TDANGNTPLADLA

-117 GLSLKWTDAET
+117 GLSLKWIDAET
-128 GKDFSWTETPINKS
+128 CKDFSWTETPINKS
-142 YDVEGSWVQTQCTV
+142 YEVEGTWVQTQCTV

-194 WQFLGWYTQDGK
+194 WQFLGWYTKDGK
-206 QYDFNSKVTESVVV
+206 QYDFNSTVTESVVV

-237 DVDVDQ
+237 DADVDQ

-309 VYDLYVTPPDA
+309 VYDLYITPPDA

-344 KNFGGWIE
+344 KNFGGWVE
-352 INKASSNPAISDG
+352 INKSSSNPAISDG

-376 AVYNSSN
+376 AVFNQSN
-383 QAVAKLTTDENGYA
+383 QAVAKLTTNANGYA
-397 KSGLLPAGDYTIK
+397 KSGLLPSGEYTVK

-424 HQVRVTSGQ
+424 HQVRITSGQ

-448 GTLLGKYDGE
+448 GALLGKYDGE
-458 KTYNGEKNLPLGSAS
+458 KTYTGEGNLPLGSAK

-478 YSVEYYD
+478 YSIEYYD
-485 GYYDSVADAEASGNP
+485 GYYNTEAEAQASGNP
-500 TRKWVLQTD
+500 TRKWILQTD

-520 QSFEVHDA
+520 QSFDVHDA
-528 NGNVTA
+528 DGNVIA

-558 TAVIKEIKAPK
+558 TAIIKEIKAPQ
-569 GYNLPKPFGMDQS
+569 GYNLPQPFGMDQV
-582 FVRQITVDGNIDV
+582 FVRQITSDGNLDV

-603 QAEPVFRSD
+603 VAEPIMRSD
-612 LEFTKA
+612 VEFTKA

-632 ITSKTTG
+632 ITSKTTH

-666 GNDWIMSEDVEGIQG
+666 GNDWIMSEDAEGIQG

-708 ETKITDPD
+708 EIKITDPD
-716 DERGALPYDEYI
+716 DERGALPYDSYT
-728 LEELPCDANTGYQ
+728 LEELPCAANDGYQ

-751 DNSFNADNTVNLG
+751 DNTFNADNTVNLG
-764 TLTDQDVSISTQ
+764 TLTDQDVSITTQ

-795 VDKVSCDNLQK
+795 VDKISCDNLQK

-825 VDAAGNEVHGSVTF
+825 VDAADNEVHGSVTF

-851 FSFDGSNLMDST
+851 FSFDGSNLTDST
-863 ELVVFEDLATTE
+863 ELVVFEDLATTDN
-875 SPDRIL
+875 PDRIL
-881 ADHKELSDLGQT
+881 ADHKELSDQGQT

-911 DKQVVKDTEMVVTD
+911 DKQVVKDTEMIVTD

-932 TPGKQYTLKGEL
+932 TPGKQYILKGEL

-1141 VDQTVKVDTPLV
+1141 VDQTV
-1153 ETTATSSQ
+1153 
-1161 AGHDGDKNIVRD
+1161 
-1173 TEATLTDTVEY
+1173 TV
-1184 KGLVTGKEYTFTGT
+1184 V
-1198 VIDKVTGK
+1198 
-1206 ALRNADGSEVTASK
+1206 
-1220 TIKAADTYGT
+1220 
-1230 AELEFTL
+1230 
-1237 NCASLDGHE
+1237 
-1246 LVVFEK
+1246 
-1252 IYQDG
+1252 
-1257 KEIGSHEDLNDGD
+1257 
-1270 QTVTVIS
+1270 S

-1476 PEGSVD
+1476 PNGSVD

-1494 KKLVAFEKLY
+1494 KKLVAFEKLL
-1504 RNQIEITVHEDID
+1504 RNDIEITFHEDID
-1517 DEDQTTTVV
+1517 DEDQTVEVV
-1526 PPQIGTTATDTA
+1526 PPEVGTTATDTA
-1538 DGDKHMAADPESS
+1538 DGDKHMSADPESS
-1551 ITDEIQF
+1551 ITDEIAY
-1558 KNLVPGDEYQVAG
+1558 KNLIPGDEYQVAG

-1591 SAEDLRKFADDLK
+1591 PTEDLQKFVDDLK
-1604 AACGLDSGDVSAIE
+1604 AACGFGSGNVSVIE
-1618 IDGKAFGEGHEVKLV
+1618 IDGKAFGEGHEIKLV
-1633 AGKYEWSDDNG
+1633 DGKYEWSDDNG
-1644 FGQYLEKTDDGWK
+1644 SGQYLQKTDDGWK
-1657 LVEFSDSADMSNS
+1657 LVEFGDSADMSNS

-1676 TDDQVKLTKD
+1676 TADQVKLTKD

-1710 SCLSIEKKTFTP
+1710 SCLSIQKKTFTP

-1754 SELIANESDLDN
+1754 SELIANESDLGN